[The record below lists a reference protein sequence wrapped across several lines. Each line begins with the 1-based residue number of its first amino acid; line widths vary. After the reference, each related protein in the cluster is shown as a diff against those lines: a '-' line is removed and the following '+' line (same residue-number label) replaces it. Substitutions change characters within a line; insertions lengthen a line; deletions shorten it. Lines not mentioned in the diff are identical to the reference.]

1 MQEPINQQ
9 KPKASPAT
17 VPASNTPRRLEIRF
31 PEELP
36 VSGQRQII
44 KDALSSHQVVIVCGE
59 TGSGKTTQLPKICL
73 DLGRGTIN
81 GGRLIGHTQPR
92 RIAATATAKRIA
104 QELGTPIGQDVGY
117 QVRFAD
123 KTSQGASIKLMTD
136 GILLAETQRDPQL
149 RAYDTLIIDEAH
161 ERSLNIDFLLGYLRQ
176 LLPKRPDLKLII
188 TSATIDAKRFSD
200 HFTLNGKSAPVIEV
214 SGRLFPVEQR
224 YEPLE
229 PDAKPDGKKESK
241 EAKEIPDAVAEAI
254 ANVWREGA
262 AGAGDVLVFLPG
274 EREIRDCAEV
284 LRKDHALQQR
294 FHPEILS
301 LFARQS
307 VPEQERVF
315 NPGNGRRIILTTNV
329 AETSLTV
336 PNIRYVV
343 DSGLARVKR
352 YSYRNKVEQLQIEP
366 ISQAAA
372 NQRAGRCGRVSD
384 GICIRLY
391 SEQDYLSRPKF
402 TDPEILRSSLAAV
415 LLRMSSLRLPRIQ
428 EFPFIDK
435 PLGRAIADGV
445 QLLDELGAIV
455 YDEAA
460 AGHDKDMSSSF
471 KLTPT
476 GKQLAD
482 LPLDP
487 RIGRML
493 LAAKEQNALREV
505 TIIASALA
513 TQDPRDRPMDQAAA
527 ADQAHLQF
535 ADERSEF
542 LSFVKLWDWYQ
553 AALQH
558 KHSNRQLENLCRS
571 KFLSPRR
578 LREWRD
584 VHGQLHT
591 MLGEKGWKE
600 NPSAATYE
608 QVHLSLLTG
617 LLGYVA
623 KKEEDE
629 KSQER
634 GSKTG
639 GYIGARGIRPFIW
652 PGSTIGKKA
661 GAWILAGELQETNR
675 MYARTIAKI
684 EPQWVEKVA
693 AHRLIKSLSDPFWDS
708 RQGEVMAFERGTLYG
723 LPIYHGRRVR
733 YESHNPEEARE
744 LFIKQALVQE
754 EMFGRMDTPALM
766 RETEADARKK
776 YPGSFEFFW
785 HNRKLIKEI
794 EALEHR
800 SRRPDVLVDDD
811 LLFAFY
817 DSRIPKEVLSREGMK
832 AWLKKSSRGEG
843 GDEEAA
849 DHLLRLAKADLMRHE
864 AAGITVDRYPKKMM
878 VGGSELTLA
887 YHFEPGNP
895 KDGVTLVVPLT
906 LLNQVDGRRCEW
918 LVPGMCEEKIQLLLK
933 SLPQK
938 LRRHCVPLPE
948 YAKSFL
954 ERMLAEKQFGVGD
967 FLDSLITDIR
977 KERGL
982 EIKRT
987 DFRPESLPLHSTMNF
1002 RLVDEHGR
1010 QLELER
1016 NLSRLRAEHGET
1028 ARSAFQAI
1036 AQQAVQEE
1044 LAADSPANNSH
1055 TAPKT
1060 SQSGNA
1066 SPVKN
1071 VEQGGY
1077 RSWDFGELPETLEI
1091 QKGNRTLFGYPALV
1105 DRTETCDLEVFD
1117 DLLEA
1122 RKHHWLGLRR
1132 LFALSNK
1139 DTIKALQKQLPGIR
1153 ELGLLFINVGSVDSL
1168 IEQILNLALERAF
1181 MNDPLPV
1188 NADEFSERLQA
1199 GKPRLALIAQE
1210 IAKHA
1215 LAALQAHADLLKKLA
1230 QAKAASATAYADI
1243 QNQIQGLISTRFVS
1257 DAPYGQL
1264 VHFPRYLKAIA
1275 MRIDKLRA
1283 NPSRDAQCQKDWE
1296 SVARP
1301 WQKLVQASRGSSAYA
1316 MSEDQALADFRW
1328 QLEELRVALYAQEL
1342 KTPTPMSLKRL
1353 EKVLASLR

>member
-9 KPKASPAT
+9 KPKASPVT

-123 KTSQGASIKLMTD
+123 KNSQGASIKLMTD

-200 HFTLNGKSAPVIEV
+200 HFTLQGKSAPVIEV

-229 PDAKPDGKKESK
+229 PDVKPDGKKESK

-254 ANVWREGA
+254 AKVWREGTS
-262 AGAGDVLVFLPG
+262 GAGDVLVFLPG
-274 EREIRDCAEV
+274 EREIRDCAEA
-284 LRKDHALQQR
+284 LRKDHVLQQR

-307 VPEQERVF
+307 VAEQERVF

-391 SEQDYLSRPKF
+391 SEQDYLNRPKF

-415 LLRMSSLRLPRIQ
+415 LLRMTSLRLPRIQ

-445 QLLDELGAIV
+445 QLLDELGAIT

-460 AGHDKDMSSSF
+460 AGDEKDINNSF
-471 KLTPT
+471 KLTPI

-493 LAAKEQNALREV
+493 LAAKEQIALREV

-553 AALQH
+553 DALKH

-608 QVHLSLLTG
+608 QIHLSLLTG

-744 LFIKQALVQE
+744 LFISQALVQE

-785 HNRKLIKEI
+785 HNRRLIKEI

-817 DSRIPKEVLSREGMK
+817 DSRIPKDVLSRESMK
-832 AWLKKSSRGEG
+832 AWLKKASKGE
-843 GDEEAA
+843 DAKQESA
-849 DHLLRLAKADLMRHE
+849 DSLLRLAKADLMRHE
-864 AAGITVDRYPKKMM
+864 AAGITVDRYPKKMI
-878 VGGSELTLA
+878 VGGTELSLT
-887 YHFEPGNP
+887 YHFEPGSP

-906 LLNQVDGRRCEW
+906 LLNQVDGRRCDW
-918 LVPGMCEEKIQLLLK
+918 LVPGMCEEKIHLLLK

-954 ERMLAEKQFGVGD
+954 ERALAEKQFGVGD

-987 DFRPESLPLHSTMNF
+987 DFRPEALPLHSSMNF

-1016 NLSRLRAEHGET
+1016 NLSRLRAEYGET
-1028 ARSAFQAI
+1028 ARTAFQAI

-1044 LAADSPANNSH
+1044 LATEAPASASNSPGKANQSANSV
-1055 TAPKT
+1055 
-1060 SQSGNA
+1060 S
-1066 SPVKN
+1066 VKN

-1105 DRTETCDLEVFD
+1105 DRTESCDLEVFD

-1122 RKHHWLGLRR
+1122 RKYHWQGLRR

-1139 DTIKALQKQLPGIR
+1139 DTLKALQKQLPGTR
-1153 ELGLLFINVGSVDSL
+1153 EIGLLFINVGSVDAL

-1188 NADEFSERLQA
+1188 NAEQFAERLQA

-1210 IAKHA
+1210 ISKHA
-1215 LAALQAHADLLKKLA
+1215 LAALQAHADLQKKLA
-1230 QAKAASATAYADI
+1230 QAKAASATAYTDI
-1243 QNQIQGLISTRFVS
+1243 QTQVQGLIFPKFVA
-1257 DAPYGQL
+1257 DTPYGQL

-1301 WQKLVQASRGSSAYA
+1301 WQKLVQGSRGSANYA
-1316 MSEDQALADFRW
+1316 MAEDQALSDFRW

>member
-1 MQEPINQQ
+1 VQEPINQQ
-9 KPKASPAT
+9 KPKAMPKP
-17 VPASNTPRRLEIRF
+17 VPASNTSRRLEIRF

-36 VSGQRQII
+36 VSSQRQII
-44 KDALSSHQVVIVCGE
+44 KDALQNHQVVIVCGE

-81 GGRLIGHTQPR
+81 GGKLIGHTQPR

-104 QELGTPIGQDVGY
+104 QELGSPLGQDVGY

-123 KTSQGASIKLMTD
+123 KTSHTASIKLMTD
-136 GILLAETQRDPQL
+136 GILLAETQRDPHL
-149 RAYDTLIIDEAH
+149 KAYDTLIIDEAH

-188 TSATIDAKRFSD
+188 TSATIDAQRFSD
-200 HFTLNGKSAPVIEV
+200 HFTINGKVAPVIEV

-224 YEPLE
+224 YSPLE
-229 PDAKPDGKKESK
+229 ADAKPDGKKESK
-241 EAKEIPDAVAEAI
+241 AAKEIPDAVVEEI
-254 ANVWREGA
+254 TNVWREGT
-262 AGAGDVLVFLPG
+262 AGTGDVLVFLPG
-274 EREIRDCAEV
+274 EREIRDCAEA
-284 LRKDHALQQR
+284 LRKDHVLQQR
-294 FHPEILS
+294 FHPEVLS

-307 VPEQERVF
+307 VAEQERVF
-315 NPGNGRRIILTTNV
+315 SPGNGRRIILTTNV

-336 PNIRYVV
+336 PNIRYVI

-391 SEQDYLSRPKF
+391 SELDYQSRPKF

-415 LLRMSSLRLPRIQ
+415 LLRMSSLHLPKISH
-428 EFPFIDK
+428 FPFIDK

-445 QLLDELGAIV
+445 QLLDELGAIEF
-455 YDEAA
+455 DESDVTD
-460 AGHDKDMSSSF
+460 GKDNNSF
-471 KLTPT
+471 KLTAI

-493 LAAKEQNALREV
+493 LAAKEQNTLKEV
-505 TIIASALA
+505 TIIACALA
-513 TQDPRDRPMDQAAA
+513 TQDPRERPMDQGAA

-553 AALQH
+553 DALKH

-584 VHGQLHT
+584 VYVQLHS
-591 MLGEKGWKE
+591 MLSEKGWEE
-600 NPSAATYE
+600 NALPATYE

-629 KSQER
+629 KSQDR
-634 GSKTG
+634 NSKTG

-693 AHRLIKSLSDPFWDS
+693 AHRLIKSLSDPFWDN

-733 YESHNPEEARE
+733 YEPHNPEEARN
-744 LFIKQALVQE
+744 LFISQALVQE
-754 EMFGRMDTPALM
+754 EMFGRMDTPALY
-766 RETEADARKK
+766 RETEADGKKK
-776 YPGSFEFFW
+776 YPGFFEFFW
-785 HNRKLIKEI
+785 YNCRLIKEI

-817 DSRIPKEVLSREGMK
+817 ESRIPKGICNREDLK
-832 AWLKKSSRGEG
+832 ALLKKEV
-843 GDEEAA
+843 DL
-849 DHLLRLAKADLMRHE
+849 DQQLRLEKADLMRHE

-878 VGGSELTLA
+878 VGGAELSLT
-887 YHFEPGNP
+887 YHFEPGSP

-906 LLNQVDGRRCEW
+906 QLNQVDGRRCEW
-918 LVPGMCEEKIQLLLK
+918 LVPGMCEEKVLLLLK

-938 LRRHCVPLPE
+938 LRRHCVPLPD

-954 ERMLAEKQFGVGD
+954 ERKLEEKQFGVGD
-967 FLDSLITDIR
+967 FLDSLISDIR

-987 DFRPESLPLHSTMNF
+987 DFRPESLPLHSVMNF
-1002 RLVDEHGR
+1002 RLIDEHGR
-1010 QLELER
+1010 QLEVER
-1016 NLSRLRAEHGET
+1016 NLVRLRSEFGET

-1036 AQQAVQEE
+1036 AQETAQAELGVVTLTRTTNTDAQLRSVQ
-1044 LAADSPANNSH
+1044 
-1055 TAPKT
+1055 
-1060 SQSGNA
+1060 
-1066 SPVKN
+1066 
-1071 VEQGGY
+1071 QGGY
-1077 RSWDFGELPETLEI
+1077 RAWEFGELPETLEI
-1091 QKGNRTLFGYPALV
+1091 QKGNKTLFGYPALV
-1105 DRTETCDLEVFD
+1105 DRGDYCDLEVFD

-1122 RKHHWLGLRR
+1122 RKQHLLGLRR
-1132 LFALSNK
+1132 LFVLSNK
-1139 DTIKALQKQLPGIR
+1139 DTLKALQKQLPGIR
-1153 ELGLLFINVGSVDSL
+1153 ELGLLFINVGSVEGL

-1181 MNDPLPV
+1181 MTEPLPV
-1188 NADEFSERLQA
+1188 NAEQFTERLHA
-1199 GKPRLALIAQE
+1199 GKPRVALIAQE
-1210 IAKHA
+1210 IARHA
-1215 LAALQAHADLLKKLA
+1215 LNALQAHADLQKKMA
-1230 QAKAASATAYADI
+1230 SAKAASLTAYADM
-1243 QNQIQGLISTRFVS
+1243 QAQMQALIFPKFVA
-1257 DAPYGQL
+1257 DIPYGQM
-1264 VHFPRYLKAIA
+1264 VHLPRYLKAIA
-1275 MRIDKLRA
+1275 MRIDKLRS

-1301 WQKLVQASRGSSAYA
+1301 WQKLLQGSKGSTSYA
-1316 MSEDQALADFRW
+1316 MNEDQSLQDFRW

-1342 KTPTPMSLKRL
+1342 KTPSPMSLKRL

>member
-9 KPKASPAT
+9 KPKPIT
-17 VPASNTPRRLEIRF
+17 KPVPASNTGRRLDIRF

-36 VSGQRQII
+36 VSGQRQLI
-44 KDALSSHQVVIVCGE
+44 KDALRSHQVVIVCGE

-81 GGRLIGHTQPR
+81 GGKLIGHTQPR

-104 QELGTPIGQDVGY
+104 QELGSPIGQDVGY

-123 KTSQGASIKLMTD
+123 KTSLTASIKLMTD

-149 RAYDTLIIDEAH
+149 KAYDTLIIDEAH

-188 TSATIDAKRFSD
+188 TSATIDAQRFAE
-200 HFTLNGKSAPVIEV
+200 HFAMNGKVAPVIEV

-224 YEPLE
+224 YSPLE
-229 PDAKPDGKKESK
+229 PDTKPDGKKESK
-241 EAKEIPDAVAEAI
+241 TAKEIPDAVAEEI
-254 ANVWREGA
+254 AKVWREGTS
-262 AGAGDVLVFLPG
+262 GAGDVLVFLPG
-274 EREIRDCAEV
+274 EREIRDCAEA
-284 LRKDHALQQR
+284 LRKDHVLQQR
-294 FHPEILS
+294 FHPEVLS

-307 VPEQERVF
+307 VAEQERVF
-315 NPGNGRRIILTTNV
+315 SPGNGRRIILTTNV

-336 PNIRYVV
+336 PNIRYVI

-384 GICIRLY
+384 GICVRLY
-391 SEQDYLSRPKF
+391 SEQDYQSRPKF

-415 LLRMSSLRLPRIQ
+415 LLRMSSLRLSKIQ
-428 EFPFIDK
+428 HFPFIDK

-445 QLLDELGAIV
+445 QLLDELGAIEF
-455 YDEAA
+455 DEAQ
-460 AGHDKDMSSSF
+460 AGDGKDINNSF
-471 KLTPT
+471 KLTQI

-493 LAAKEQNALREV
+493 LAAKEQNALKEV

-513 TQDPRDRPMDQAAA
+513 TQDPRERPMDQGAA

-542 LSFVKLWDWYQ
+542 LSFVKLWNWYQ
-553 AALQH
+553 DALQH

-600 NPSAATYE
+600 NASPATYE

-629 KSQER
+629 KSQDR
-634 GSKTG
+634 NSKTG
-639 GYIGARGIRPFIW
+639 GYVGARGIRPFIW
-652 PGSTIGKKA
+652 PGSTIGKKG
-661 GAWILAGELQETNR
+661 GAWILAGELQETSR

-693 AHRLIKSLSDPFWDS
+693 GHRLIKSLSDPFWDN
-708 RQGEVMAFERGTLYG
+708 RQGEVLVFERGTLYG

-733 YESHNPEEARE
+733 YEPHNPEEARE
-744 LFIKQALVQE
+744 LFIRQALVQE
-754 EMFGRMDTPALM
+754 EMFGRMDTPALQ
-766 RETEADARKK
+766 RETEADAKKK
-776 YPGSFEFFW
+776 YSGTFGFFW
-785 HNRKLIKEI
+785 HNRRLIKEI

-817 DSRIPKEVLSREGMK
+817 ESRIPKGVCNREGLK
-832 AWLKKSSRGEG
+832 AHLKKTP
-843 GDEEAA
+843 DLDAQ
-849 DHLLRLAKADLMRHE
+849 LRLEKADLMRHE
-864 AAGITVDRYPKKMM
+864 AAGITVDRYPKLMK
-878 VGGSELTLA
+878 VGGAELNLT
-887 YHFEPGNP
+887 YHFEPGSP
-895 KDGVTLVVPLT
+895 KDGVTLVVPLAQ
-906 LLNQVDGRRCEW
+906 LNQVDGRRCEW
-918 LVPGMCEEKIQLLLK
+918 LVPGMCEEKILLLLK
-933 SLPQK
+933 TLPQK
-938 LRRHCVPLPE
+938 LRRHCVPLPD
-948 YAKSFL
+948 YAKSYL
-954 ERMLAEKQFGVGD
+954 ERKLDSNQFGVGD
-967 FLDSLITDIR
+967 FLDSLIEDIR

-987 DFRPESLPLHSTMNF
+987 DFRLEALPLHSSMNF
-1002 RLVDEHGR
+1002 RLIDEHGR
-1010 QLELER
+1010 QLEVER
-1016 NLSRLRAEHGET
+1016 NLTRLRSEYGQT
-1028 ARSAFQAI
+1028 ARDAFQAV
-1036 AQQAVQEE
+1036 AQEVAQAE
-1044 LAADSPANNSH
+1044 LGIEPSRQAITKSNS
-1055 TAPKT
+1055 AGK
-1060 SQSGNA
+1060 SDQARQVEQSG
-1066 SPVKN
+1066 
-1071 VEQGGY
+1071 Y
-1077 RSWDFGELPETLEI
+1077 RTWEFGELPETLEI
-1091 QKGNRTLFGYPALV
+1091 QKGNKTLFGYPALI
-1105 DRTETCDLEVFD
+1105 DRGDYCDLEVFD

-1122 RKHHWLGLRR
+1122 RKQHAHGLRR
-1132 LFALSNK
+1132 LFALGNK
-1139 DTIKALQKQLPGIR
+1139 DTLKALQKQLPGIR
-1153 ELGLLFINVGSVDSL
+1153 ELGLLFINVGSVESL
-1168 IEQILNLALERAF
+1168 IDQILNLSIERAF
-1181 MNDPLPV
+1181 LNEPLPN
-1188 NADEFSERLQA
+1188 NAEQFTERMQA

-1210 IAKHA
+1210 ISRHA
-1215 LAALQAHADLLKKLA
+1215 LAALQAYADLQKKMA
-1230 QAKAASATAYADI
+1230 QAKAASPSAYADI
-1243 QNQIQGLISTRFVS
+1243 QSQVQGLIFPKFVA
-1257 DAPYGQL
+1257 DIPYAQL
-1264 VHFPRYLKAIA
+1264 VHLPRYLKAIA
-1275 MRIDKLRA
+1275 MRIDKMRS

-1301 WQKLVQASRGSSAYA
+1301 WQKLTQGSKGANYA
-1316 MSEDQALADFRW
+1316 MTDDQALIDFRW

>member
-1 MQEPINQQ
+1 MP
-9 KPKASPAT
+9 KP
-17 VPASNTPRRLEIRF
+17 VPASNTSRRLEIRF

-44 KDALSSHQVVIVCGE
+44 KDALQSHQVVIVCGE

-81 GGRLIGHTQPR
+81 GGKLIGHTQPR

-104 QELGTPIGQDVGY
+104 QELGSPIGQDVGY

-123 KTSQGASIKLMTD
+123 KTSHTASIKLMTD

-149 RAYDTLIIDEAH
+149 KAYDTLIIDEAH

-188 TSATIDAKRFSD
+188 TSATIDAQRFAE
-200 HFTLNGKSAPVIEV
+200 HFAINGKVAPVIEV

-224 YEPLE
+224 YSPLE

-241 EAKEIPDAVAEAI
+241 AAKEIPDAVTEEI
-254 ANVWREGA
+254 ANLWREGA

-274 EREIRDCAEV
+274 EREIRDCAEA
-284 LRKDHALQQR
+284 LRKDHVLQQR

-307 VPEQERVF
+307 VAEQERVF

-336 PNIRYVV
+336 PNIRYVI

-384 GICIRLY
+384 GTCIRLY
-391 SEQDYLSRPKF
+391 SELDYQGRPKF

-415 LLRMSSLRLPRIQ
+415 LLRMSSLRLPKIQ
-428 EFPFIDK
+428 HFPFIDK
-435 PLGRAIADGV
+435 PLGRAIVDGV
-445 QLLDELGAIV
+445 QLLDELGAIEF
-455 YDEAA
+455 DDSD
-460 AGHDKDMSSSF
+460 AGDGKDINNSF
-471 KLTPT
+471 KLTAI
-476 GKQLAD
+476 GKQLAE

-487 RIGRML
+487 RIGRIL
-493 LAAKEQNALREV
+493 LSAKEQNALKEV

-542 LSFVKLWDWYQ
+542 LSFVKLWNWYQ
-553 AALQH
+553 DALQH
-558 KHSNRQLENLCRS
+558 KHSNRQLENLCKS

-600 NPSAATYE
+600 NSLAATYE

-629 KSQER
+629 KSQDR
-634 GSKTG
+634 NSKTG
-639 GYIGARGIRPFIW
+639 GYVGARGIRPFIW

-684 EPQWVEKVA
+684 EPQWVEQVA
-693 AHRLIKSLSDPFWDS
+693 AHRLIKSLSDPFWDN
-708 RQGEVMAFERGTLYG
+708 RQGEVLAFERGTLYG

-733 YESHNPEEARE
+733 YEPHNPDEARE
-744 LFIKQALVQE
+744 LFIRQALVQE
-754 EMFGRMDTPALM
+754 ELFGRMDTPALQ
-766 RETEADARKK
+766 RETEADAKKK
-776 YPGSFEFFW
+776 YPGLFNFFW
-785 HNRKLIKEI
+785 HNRRLIKEI

-817 DSRIPKEVLSREGMK
+817 ESRIPKEIRSRDELK
-832 AWLKKSSRGEG
+832 SWLKKEVEL
-843 GDEEAA
+843 DNQ
-849 DHLLRLAKADLMRHE
+849 LRLEKADLMRHE
-864 AAGITVDRYPKKMM
+864 AAGITVDRYPKKIM
-878 VGGSELTLA
+878 VGGAELSLT
-887 YHFEPGNP
+887 YHFEPGSP

-906 LLNQVDGRRCEW
+906 QLNQVDGRRSEW
-918 LVPGMCEEKIQLLLK
+918 LVPGMCEEKVLLLLK

-938 LRRHCVPLPE
+938 LRRHCVPLPD

-954 ERMLAEKQFGVGD
+954 ERMLEEKQFGVGD
-967 FLDSLITDIR
+967 FLDSLIGDIR

-987 DFRPESLPLHSTMNF
+987 DFRPESLPLHSSMNF
-1002 RLVDEHGR
+1002 RLIDEHGR
-1010 QLELER
+1010 QLEVER
-1016 NLSRLRAEHGET
+1016 NLARLRSEYGET

-1036 AQQAVQEE
+1036 AQETAQVELGVE
-1044 LAADSPANNSH
+1044 LAPRLDGSKPAID
-1055 TAPKT
+1055 KT
-1060 SQSGNA
+1060 RQ
-1066 SPVKN
+1066 

-1077 RSWDFGELPETLEI
+1077 RTWEFGELPETLEI

-1105 DRTETCDLEVFD
+1105 DHGDYCDLEVFD

-1122 RKHHWLGLRR
+1122 RKQHQFGLRR
-1132 LFALSNK
+1132 LFALNNK
-1139 DTIKALQKQLPGIR
+1139 DTLKALQKQLPGIR
-1153 ELGLLFINVGSVDSL
+1153 ELGLLFINVGSVEGL

-1181 MNDPLPV
+1181 MIDPLPI
-1188 NADEFSERLQA
+1188 NPEQFAERLQA
-1199 GKPRLALIAQE
+1199 GKARFALIAQE
-1210 IAKHA
+1210 ISRHA
-1215 LAALQAHADLLKKLA
+1215 LNALQAHADLQKKIA
-1230 QAKAASATAYADI
+1230 QAKAASPSAYADI
-1243 QNQIQGLISTRFVS
+1243 QTQMQALIFPKFV
-1257 DAPYGQL
+1257 AEIPYGQL
-1264 VHFPRYLKAIA
+1264 VHVPRYLKAIA
-1275 MRIDKLRA
+1275 MRIDKLRT

-1301 WQKLVQASRGSSAYA
+1301 WQKLLQGNRGSASYA
-1316 MSEDQALADFRW
+1316 MTEDQALQDFRW

-1342 KTPTPMSLKRL
+1342 KTPSPMSLKRL

>member
-1 MQEPINQQ
+1 MP
-9 KPKASPAT
+9 KP
-17 VPASNTPRRLEIRF
+17 VPASNTSRRLEIRF

-44 KDALSSHQVVIVCGE
+44 KDALQNHQVVIVCGE

-81 GGRLIGHTQPR
+81 GGKLIGHTQPR

-104 QELGTPIGQDVGY
+104 QELGSPIGQDVGY

-123 KTSQGASIKLMTD
+123 KTSNTASIKLMTD

-149 RAYDTLIIDEAH
+149 KAYDTLIIDEAH

-188 TSATIDAKRFSD
+188 TSATIDAQRFAD
-200 HFTLNGKSAPVIEV
+200 HFAINGKVAPVIEV

-224 YEPLE
+224 YSPLE

-241 EAKEIPDAVAEAI
+241 AAKEIPDTVAEEI
-254 ANVWREGA
+254 ARVWLEGA
-262 AGAGDVLVFLPG
+262 SGAGDVLVFLPG
-274 EREIRDCAEV
+274 EREIRDCAEA
-284 LRKDHALQQR
+284 LRKDHVLQQR

-307 VPEQERVF
+307 VAEQERVF
-315 NPGNGRRIILTTNV
+315 SPGNGRRIILTTNV

-336 PNIRYVV
+336 PNIRYVI

-391 SEQDYLSRPKF
+391 SELDYQSRPKF

-415 LLRMSSLRLPRIQ
+415 LLRMTSLHLPKIQ
-428 EFPFIDK
+428 HFPFIDK
-435 PLGRAIADGV
+435 PLGRAITDGV
-445 QLLDELGAIV
+445 QLLDELGAIEF
-455 YDEAA
+455 DESDAID
-460 AGHDKDMSSSF
+460 GKDINNSF
-471 KLTPT
+471 KLTAI

-513 TQDPRDRPMDQAAA
+513 TQDPRERPIDQGAA
-527 ADQAHLQF
+527 ADQAQLQF

-553 AALQH
+553 DALRH
-558 KHSNRQLENLCRS
+558 KHSNRQLENLCRA

-584 VHGQLHT
+584 VHGQLHS
-591 MLGEKGWKE
+591 MLAEKGWKE
-600 NPSAATYE
+600 NGLAVSYE

-629 KSQER
+629 KSQDR
-634 GSKTG
+634 NSKTG

-661 GAWILAGELQETNR
+661 GAWILAGELQETSR

-693 AHRLIKSLSDPFWDS
+693 AHRLIKSLSDPFWDH
-708 RQGEVMAFERGTLYG
+708 RQGEVMVFERGTLYG

-733 YESHNPEEARE
+733 YEPHNAEEARE
-744 LFIKQALVQE
+744 LFIRQALVQE
-754 EMFGRMDTPALM
+754 EMFGRMDTLALY
-766 RETEADARKK
+766 RETEADAKK
-776 YPGSFEFFW
+776 QYPGLFGFFW
-785 HNRKLIKEI
+785 HNCRLIKEI

-817 DSRIPKEVLSREGMK
+817 ESRIPKEVCNREGLK
-832 AWLKKSSRGEG
+832 AWFKKEVELDSQ
-843 GDEEAA
+843 
-849 DHLLRLAKADLMRHE
+849 LRLEKADLMRHE

-878 VGGSELTLA
+878 VGGTELNLT
-887 YHFEPGNP
+887 YHFEPGSL

-906 LLNQVDGRRCEW
+906 QLNQVDGRRCEW
-918 LVPGMCEEKIQLLLK
+918 LVPGMCEEKVLLLLK

-938 LRRHCVPLPE
+938 LRRHCVPLPD

-954 ERMLAEKQFGVGD
+954 ERQLDEKQFGVGD
-967 FLDSLITDIR
+967 FLDSLMSDIR
-977 KERGL
+977 KERSL

-987 DFRPESLPLHSTMNF
+987 DFRPESLPLHSSMNF
-1002 RLVDEHGR
+1002 RLIDEHGR
-1010 QLELER
+1010 QLEVER
-1016 NLSRLRAEHGET
+1016 NLARLRAEYGET

-1036 AQQAVQEE
+1036 AQETAQAE
-1044 LAADSPANNSH
+1044 LGIDSP
-1055 TAPKT
+1055 K
-1060 SQSGNA
+1060 A
-1066 SPVKN
+1066 SATPSTERARS

-1077 RSWDFGELPETLEI
+1077 RSWEFGELPETLEI
-1091 QKGNRTLFGYPALV
+1091 QKGNKTLFGYPALV
-1105 DRTETCDLEVFD
+1105 DRGDYCDLEVFD

-1122 RKHHWLGLRR
+1122 RKQHYHGLRR
-1132 LFALSNK
+1132 LFSLNNK
-1139 DTIKALQKQLPGIR
+1139 DTLKALQKQLPGIR
-1153 ELGLLFINVGSVDSL
+1153 ELGLLFINIGSVEGL

-1181 MNDPLPV
+1181 MNEPLPV
-1188 NADEFSERLQA
+1188 NVEQFTERLQV

-1210 IAKHA
+1210 ISRHT
-1215 LAALQAHADLLKKLA
+1215 LNALQAHADLQKKMA
-1230 QAKAASATAYADI
+1230 SAKASSTTAYADM
-1243 QNQIQGLISTRFVS
+1243 QIQMQALIFPQFV
-1257 DAPYGQL
+1257 DQIPYGQL
-1264 VHFPRYLKAIA
+1264 VHLPRYLKAIA
-1275 MRIDKLRA
+1275 LRVDKLRS

-1301 WQKLVQASRGSSAYA
+1301 WQKLLQESKGSASYA
-1316 MSEDQALADFRW
+1316 MTEDQALQDFRW

>member
-1 MQEPINQQ
+1 M
-9 KPKASPAT
+9 AAA
-17 VPASNTPRRLEIRF
+17 VPASNTPRSLEIRF

-44 KDALSSHQVVIVCGE
+44 KDALATHQVVIVCGE

-104 QELGTPIGQDVGY
+104 QELGSPIGQDVGY
-117 QVRFAD
+117 QIRFAD
-123 KTSQGASIKLMTD
+123 KSSQTASIKLMTD
-136 GILLAETQRDPQL
+136 GILLAQTQRDPL
-149 RAYDTLIIDEAH
+149 LKEYDTLIIDEAH

-188 TSATIDAKRFSD
+188 TSATIDAKRFSE
-200 HFTLNGKSAPVIEV
+200 HFAIGGKQAPVIEV

-224 YEPLE
+224 YAPLE

-241 EAKEIPDAVAEAI
+241 EVLEIPEAVAQAI

-274 EREIRDCAEV
+274 EREIRDCAEA
-284 LRKDHALQQR
+284 LRKDPILQQR

-307 VPEQERVF
+307 VSEQERVF

-372 NQRAGRCGRVSD
+372 NQRAGRCGRVAD

-391 SEQDYLSRPKF
+391 SEQDYLGRPKF

-415 LLRMSSLRLPRIQ
+415 LLRMSSLRLPKIQ
-428 EFPFIDK
+428 DFPFIDK

-455 YDEAA
+455 YEDSEVGQDRDE
-460 AGHDKDMSSSF
+460 GKHF
-471 KLTPT
+471 KLTAI

-493 LAAKEQNALREV
+493 LAAKDQNALREV

-513 TQDPRDRPMDQAAA
+513 TQDPRERPMEQTAA

-553 AALQH
+553 DALKH
-558 KHSNRQLENLCRS
+558 KHSNRQLEAVCRS

-600 NPSAATYE
+600 NALAATYE

-693 AHRLIKSLSDPFWDS
+693 AHRLVKSLSDPFWDS

-733 YESHNPEEARE
+733 FESHNPDETRE
-744 LFIKQALVQE
+744 LFIKYALVQE
-754 EMFGRMDTPALM
+754 ELFGRMDSPALM
-766 RETEADARKK
+766 RETEASAKK
-776 YPGSFEFFW
+776 QYPGFFEFFW
-785 HNRKLIKEI
+785 HNRRLIKEI

-800 SRRPDVLVDDD
+800 SRRPDVLVDDE

-817 DSRIPKEVLSREGMK
+817 DSRIPKEVRSRESMK
-832 AWLKKSSRGEG
+832 AWLKRTNQSSSDNKPSPDLE
-843 GDEEAA
+843 
-849 DHLLRLAKADLMRHE
+849 LRLAKADLMRHE

-878 VGGSELTLA
+878 VGGGELALT
-887 YHFEPGNP
+887 YHFEPGSP
-895 KDGVTLVVPLT
+895 KDGVTLIIPLT

-918 LVPGMCEEKIQLLLK
+918 LVPGMCEEKVQLLLK

-954 ERMLAEKQFGVGD
+954 ERALEEKRFGVGD
-967 FLDSLITDIR
+967 FLDSLISDIR

-987 DFRPESLPLHSTMNF
+987 DFRPESLPLHLSMNF

-1016 NLSRLRAEHGET
+1016 NLARLRSEYGQT
-1028 ARSAFQAI
+1028 ARTAFQAI
-1036 AQQAVQEE
+1036 AQQAAQEE
-1044 LAADSPANNSH
+1044 LGVDIAPPKSHPSAN
-1055 TAPKT
+1055 KT
-1060 SQSGNA
+1060 TTSA
-1066 SPVKN
+1066 VRT

-1105 DRTETCDLEVFD
+1105 DRTEFCDLEVFD
-1117 DLLEA
+1117 DLVEA
-1122 RKHHWLGLRR
+1122 RKHHWQGLRR

-1139 DTIKALQKQLPGIR
+1139 DTLKALQKQLPGLR
-1153 ELGLLFINVGSVDSL
+1153 ELGLLFINVGSVESL

-1181 MNDPLPV
+1181 MIDPLPT
-1188 NADEFSERLQA
+1188 NAEQFAERLQA

-1210 IAKHA
+1210 LAKHT
-1215 LAALQAHADLLKKLA
+1215 LASLQAYADLQKKLA
-1230 QAKAASATAYADI
+1230 QAKAASPNAFVDIQSQVQGLVFPKMVADI
-1243 QNQIQGLISTRFVS
+1243 
-1257 DAPYGQL
+1257 PYEQL
-1264 VHFPRYLKAIA
+1264 VHVPRYLKAIA
-1275 MRIDKLRA
+1275 LRIDKLRA

-1301 WQKLVQASRGSSAYA
+1301 WQKLIGGNRGSAAYA
-1316 MSEDQALADFRW
+1316 IEQDQALMDFRW

-1342 KTPTPMSLKRL
+1342 KTPSPMSLKRL
-1353 EKVLASLR
+1353 EKILASLR

>member
-9 KPKASPAT
+9 KPKAISKP
-17 VPASNTPRRLEIRF
+17 VSASNTPRKLDIRF

-36 VSGQRQII
+36 VSGQRQLI
-44 KDALSSHQVVIVCGE
+44 KDALQNHQVVIVCGE

-81 GGRLIGHTQPR
+81 GGKLIGHTQPR

-104 QELGTPIGQDVGY
+104 QELGSPIGQDVGY

-123 KTSQGASIKLMTD
+123 KTSNTASIKLMTD

-188 TSATIDAKRFSD
+188 TSATIDAQRFAE
-200 HFTLNGKSAPVIEV
+200 HFAINGKVAPVIEV

-224 YEPLE
+224 YAPLE

-241 EAKEIPDAVAEAI
+241 TAKEIPDAVVEAI
-254 ANVWREGA
+254 TSLWREGA

-274 EREIRDCAEV
+274 EREIRDCAEA
-284 LRKDHALQQR
+284 LRKDPLLQQR
-294 FHPEILS
+294 FHPEVLS

-307 VPEQERVF
+307 IAEQERVF
-315 NPGNGRRIILTTNV
+315 SPGNGRRIILTTNV

-336 PNIRYVV
+336 PNIRYVI

-384 GICIRLY
+384 GICVRLY
-391 SEQDYLSRPKF
+391 SEQDYQGRPKF

-415 LLRMSSLRLPRIQ
+415 LLRMSSLRLPKIQ
-428 EFPFIDK
+428 HFPFIDK

-445 QLLDELGAIV
+445 QLLDELGAIDV
-455 YDEAA
+455 DES
-460 AGHDKDMSSSF
+460 GVDGKDTHNNF
-471 KLTPT
+471 KLTSI

-493 LAAKEQNALREV
+493 LAAKEHNALKEV

-513 TQDPRDRPMDQAAA
+513 TQDPRDRPMDQATA

-542 LSFVKLWDWYQ
+542 LSFVKLWNWYQ
-553 AALQH
+553 DALQH
-558 KHSNRQLENLCRS
+558 KHSNRQLENLCKS

-600 NPSAATYE
+600 NGLAATYE

-629 KSQER
+629 KTQDR
-634 GSKTG
+634 NSKTG
-639 GYIGARGIRPFIW
+639 GYVGARGIRPFIW

-684 EPQWVEKVA
+684 EPQWVERVA
-693 AHRLIKSLSDPFWDS
+693 AHRLIKSLSDPFWDN

-723 LPIYHGRRVR
+723 LPIYHGRRVG
-733 YESHNPEEARE
+733 YEPQNPEEARE
-744 LFIKQALVQE
+744 LFIRQALVQE
-754 EMFGRMDTPALM
+754 EMFGRMDTPALQ
-766 RETEADARKK
+766 RETEADAKKK
-776 YPGSFEFFW
+776 YSSTFGFFW
-785 HNRKLIKEI
+785 HNRRLIKEI

-800 SRRPDVLVDDD
+800 SRRPDVLVDDE

-817 DSRIPKEVLSREGMK
+817 ESRLPKSVCSREGLQV
-832 AWLKKSSRGEG
+832 WLSKDQELDSQ
-843 GDEEAA
+843 
-849 DHLLRLAKADLMRHE
+849 LRLEKADLMRHE
-864 AAGITVDRYPKKMM
+864 AAGITVDRYPKTML
-878 VGGSELTLA
+878 VGGAQLSLT
-887 YHFEPGNP
+887 YHFEPGSP

-906 LLNQVDGRRCEW
+906 QLNQVDGRRCEW
-918 LVPGMCEEKIQLLLK
+918 LVPGMCEEKVLLLLK

-938 LRRHCVPLPE
+938 LRRHCVPLPD

-954 ERMLAEKQFGVGD
+954 ERRMEEKQFGVGD
-967 FLDSLITDIR
+967 FLDSLIGDIR

-987 DFRPESLPLHSTMNF
+987 DFRPESLPLHSSMNF
-1002 RLVDEHGR
+1002 RLIDEHGR
-1010 QLELER
+1010 QLEVER
-1016 NLSRLRAEHGET
+1016 NLARLRSVYGQT
-1028 ARSAFQAI
+1028 ARTAFQAI
-1036 AQQAVQEE
+1036 AQETAQAE
-1044 LAADSPANNSH
+1044 LGIELFEGKKVASNANAGEGAA
-1055 TAPKT
+1055 TRKI
-1060 SQSGNA
+1060 
-1066 SPVKN
+1066 
-1071 VEQGGY
+1071 EQGGY
-1077 RSWDFGELPETLEI
+1077 LSWEFGELPETLEI
-1091 QKGNRTLFGYPALV
+1091 QKGNKTLFGYPALV
-1105 DRTETCDLEVFD
+1105 DRVDFCDLEVFD
-1117 DLLEA
+1117 DLEEA
-1122 RKHHWLGLRR
+1122 RKQHFLGLRR

-1139 DTIKALQKQLPGIR
+1139 DTLKALQKQLPGIR
-1153 ELGLLFINVGSVDSL
+1153 ELGLLFINVGSVEGL
-1168 IEQILNLALERAF
+1168 IEQILHLALERAF
-1181 MNDPLPV
+1181 MIEPLPA
-1188 NADEFSERLQA
+1188 NAEQFVERLQS

-1210 IAKHA
+1210 VSRHA
-1215 LAALQAHADLLKKLA
+1215 LNALQAYADLQKKVA
-1230 QAKAASATAYADI
+1230 SAKAVSPSAYADI
-1243 QNQIQGLISTRFVS
+1243 QTQMQGLIFSKFV
-1257 DAPYGQL
+1257 AEIPYAQL
-1264 VHFPRYLKAIA
+1264 VHLPRYLKAIA
-1275 MRIDKLRA
+1275 MRIDKLRS
-1283 NPSRDAQCQKDWE
+1283 NPSRDVQCQKDWE

-1301 WQKLVQASRGSSAYA
+1301 WQKLMQGSKGAPSYG
-1316 MSEDQALADFRW
+1316 MSEDQALRDFRW

>member
-1 MQEPINQQ
+1 MNQQ
-9 KPKASPAT
+9 KPKASPVS
-17 VPASNTPRRLEIRF
+17 VPASNTSRRLEIRF

-104 QELGTPIGQDVGY
+104 QELGAPIGHDVGY

-136 GILLAETQRDPQL
+136 GILLAETQRDPQV

-200 HFTLNGKSAPVIEV
+200 HFSLNGKSAPVIEV

-229 PDAKPDGKKESK
+229 PDTKPDGKKESK

-254 ANVWREGA
+254 SKVWREGA
-262 AGAGDVLVFLPG
+262 SGAGDALVFLPG

-284 LRKDHALQQR
+284 LRKDHVLQQR

-307 VPEQERVF
+307 VAEQERVF

-391 SEQDYLSRPKF
+391 SEQDYLNRPKF

-455 YDEAA
+455 YDDSSND
-460 AGHDKDMSSSF
+460 GDKDINNSF

-487 RIGRML
+487 RIGRIL
-493 LAAKEQNALREV
+493 LAAKGQNALREV

-553 AALQH
+553 DALKH

-634 GSKTG
+634 GSKIG

-684 EPQWVEKVA
+684 EPSWVEKVA
-693 AHRLIKSLSDPFWDS
+693 AHRLIKSLSEPFWDS

-733 YESHNPEEARE
+733 YEPHNPEDARSI
-744 LFIKQALVQE
+744 FITQALVQE

-785 HNRKLIKEI
+785 HNRRLIKEI

-817 DSRIPKEVLSREGMK
+817 DSRIPKDVLSREGMN
-832 AWLKKSSRGEG
+832 AWLKKASRGEG
-843 GDEEAA
+843 ANQDAPDA
-849 DHLLRLAKADLMRHE
+849 LLRLAKADLMRHE
-864 AAGITVDRYPKKMM
+864 AAGITVDRYPKKMI
-878 VGGSELTLA
+878 VGGTELSLT
-887 YHFEPGNP
+887 YHFEPGSP

-918 LVPGMCEEKIQLLLK
+918 LVPGMCEEKIHLLLK

-967 FLDSLITDIR
+967 FLDGLITDIR

-982 EIKRT
+982 EIKRS
-987 DFRPESLPLHSTMNF
+987 DFRPESLPLHSSMNF

-1016 NLSRLRAEHGET
+1016 NLSRLRAEYGET
-1028 ARSAFQAI
+1028 ARTAFQAI

-1044 LAADSPANNSH
+1044 LGAEVVVSAQNTGAKTNQAA
-1055 TAPKT
+1055 
-1060 SQSGNA
+1060 NA
-1066 SPVKN
+1066 SAIKN

-1077 RSWDFGELPETLEI
+1077 RTWDFGELPETLEI

-1105 DRTETCDLEVFD
+1105 DRTESCDLEVFD

-1132 LFALSNK
+1132 LFSLSNK
-1139 DTIKALQKQLPGIR
+1139 DTLKALQKQLPGIR
-1153 ELGLLFINVGSVDSL
+1153 ELGLLFINVGSVDGL
-1168 IEQILNLALERAF
+1168 IEQILNLAVERAF

-1188 NADEFSERLQA
+1188 SAEQFAERLQA

-1210 IAKHA
+1210 ISKHA
-1215 LAALQAHADLLKKLA
+1215 LAALQAHADLQKKLA
-1230 QAKAASATAYADI
+1230 QAKAASASAYTDI
-1243 QNQIQGLISTRFVS
+1243 QTQAQGLIFPKFVS
-1257 DAPYGQL
+1257 DTPYGQL

-1301 WQKLVQASRGSSAYA
+1301 WQKLVQGSRGSANYA
-1316 MSEDQALADFRW
+1316 MAEDQALTDFRW

-1353 EKVLASLR
+1353 EKILASLR

>member
-1 MQEPINQQ
+1 MP
-9 KPKASPAT
+9 KP
-17 VPASNTPRRLEIRF
+17 VPASNTSRRLEIRF

-44 KDALSSHQVVIVCGE
+44 QDALQNNQVVIVCGE

-81 GGRLIGHTQPR
+81 GGKLIGHTQPR

-104 QELGTPIGQDVGY
+104 QELGSPIGQDVGY

-123 KTSQGASIKLMTD
+123 KTSHTASIKLMTD

-149 RAYDTLIIDEAH
+149 KAYDTLIIDEAH

-188 TSATIDAKRFSD
+188 TSATIDAQRFAE
-200 HFTLNGKSAPVIEV
+200 HFAINGKVAPVIEV

-224 YEPLE
+224 YSPLE
-229 PDAKPDGKKESK
+229 PDAKPDGKRESK
-241 EAKEIPDAVAEAI
+241 AAKEIPDAVAEEI

-262 AGAGDVLVFLPG
+262 LGAGDVLVFLPG
-274 EREIRDCAEV
+274 EREIRDCAET
-284 LRKDHALQQR
+284 LRKDHVLQQR

-307 VPEQERVF
+307 VAEQERVF
-315 NPGNGRRIILTTNV
+315 SPGNGRRIILTTNV

-336 PNIRYVV
+336 PNIRYVI

-391 SEQDYLSRPKF
+391 SELDYQSRPKF

-415 LLRMSSLRLPRIQ
+415 LLRMSSLRLPKIQ
-428 EFPFIDK
+428 HFPFIDK

-445 QLLDELGAIV
+445 QLLDELGAIEF
-455 YDEAA
+455 DEA
-460 AGHDKDMSSSF
+460 DVSDSKDINNSF
-471 KLTPT
+471 KLTAI

-493 LAAKEQNALREV
+493 LAAKEQNALKEV

-513 TQDPRDRPMDQAAA
+513 TQDPRERPMDQGAA

-553 AALQH
+553 DALQH

-584 VHGQLHT
+584 VYGQLHT

-600 NPSAATYE
+600 NGLAATYE

-629 KSQER
+629 KSQDR
-634 GSKTG
+634 NSKTG
-639 GYIGARGIRPFIW
+639 GYVGARGIRPFIW

-661 GAWILAGELQETNR
+661 GAWILAGELQETTR

-733 YESHNPEEARE
+733 YEPYNPEEARQ
-744 LFIKQALVQE
+744 LFISQALVQE
-754 EMFGRMDTPALM
+754 EMFGRMDTPALY
-766 RETEADARKK
+766 RETEADAKKK
-776 YPGSFEFFW
+776 YPGIFGFFW
-785 HNRKLIKEI
+785 HNCRLIKEI

-817 DSRIPKEVLSREGMK
+817 ESRIPKEVCNREGLK
-832 AWLKKSSRGEG
+832 AWFKKEPDLDSQ
-843 GDEEAA
+843 
-849 DHLLRLAKADLMRHE
+849 LRLEKADLMRHE

-878 VGGSELTLA
+878 VGGAELNLN
-887 YHFEPGNP
+887 YHFEPGSP

-906 LLNQVDGRRCEW
+906 QLNQVDGRRCEW
-918 LVPGMCEEKIQLLLK
+918 LVPGMCEEKVLLLLK

-938 LRRHCVPLPE
+938 LRRHCVPLPD

-954 ERMLAEKQFGVGD
+954 ERKLEEKQFGVGD
-967 FLDSLITDIR
+967 FLDVLISDIR

-987 DFRPESLPLHSTMNF
+987 DFRPESLPLHSSMNF
-1002 RLVDEHGR
+1002 RLIDEHGR
-1010 QLELER
+1010 QLEVER
-1016 NLSRLRAEHGET
+1016 NLARLRSEYGET

-1036 AQQAVQEE
+1036 AQDAAQTELGVEPIKLAGVQSAKQAR
-1044 LAADSPANNSH
+1044 A
-1055 TAPKT
+1055 
-1060 SQSGNA
+1060 
-1066 SPVKN
+1066 

-1077 RSWDFGELPETLEI
+1077 RSWEFGELPETLEI
-1091 QKGNRTLFGYPALV
+1091 QKGNKTLFGYPALV
-1105 DRTETCDLEVFD
+1105 DRTDYCDLEVFD

-1122 RKHHWLGLRR
+1122 RKQHHLGLRR

-1139 DTIKALQKQLPGIR
+1139 DTLKALQKQLPGIR
-1153 ELGLLFINVGSVDSL
+1153 ELGLLFINVGSVDVL
-1168 IEQILNLALERAF
+1168 VDQVLNLAIERAF
-1181 MNDPLPV
+1181 MAEPLPT
-1188 NADEFSERLQA
+1188 NLS
-1199 GKPRLALIAQE
+1199 LIH
-1210 IAKHA
+1210 I
-1215 LAALQAHADLLKKLA
+1215 
-1230 QAKAASATAYADI
+1230 
-1243 QNQIQGLISTRFVS
+1243 
-1257 DAPYGQL
+1257 
-1264 VHFPRYLKAIA
+1264 
-1275 MRIDKLRA
+1275 
-1283 NPSRDAQCQKDWE
+1283 
-1296 SVARP
+1296 
-1301 WQKLVQASRGSSAYA
+1301 
-1316 MSEDQALADFRW
+1316 
-1328 QLEELRVALYAQEL
+1328 
-1342 KTPTPMSLKRL
+1342 
-1353 EKVLASLR
+1353 

>member
-9 KPKASPAT
+9 KPKPISKP
-17 VPASNTPRRLEIRF
+17 VPASNTGRRLEIRF

-36 VSGQRQII
+36 VSGQRQLI
-44 KDALSSHQVVIVCGE
+44 KDALQSHQVVIVCGE

-81 GGRLIGHTQPR
+81 GGKLIGHTQPR

-104 QELGTPIGQDVGY
+104 QELGSPIGQDVGY

-123 KTSQGASIKLMTD
+123 KTSHTASVKLMTD

-149 RAYDTLIIDEAH
+149 KAYDTLIIDEAH

-188 TSATIDAKRFSD
+188 TSATIDAQRFAE
-200 HFTLNGKSAPVIEV
+200 HFAINGKVAPVIEV

-224 YEPLE
+224 YSPLE

-241 EAKEIPDAVAEAI
+241 AAKEIPDAVVEEI
-254 ANVWREGA
+254 TKVWREGA
-262 AGAGDVLVFLPG
+262 SGAGDVLVFLPG
-274 EREIRDCAEV
+274 EREIRDCAEA
-284 LRKDHALQQR
+284 LRKDHVLQQR
-294 FHPEILS
+294 FHPEVLS

-307 VPEQERVF
+307 VAEQERVF
-315 NPGNGRRIILTTNV
+315 SPGNGRRIILTTNV

-336 PNIRYVV
+336 PNIRYVI

-384 GICIRLY
+384 GICVRLY

-415 LLRMSSLRLPRIQ
+415 LLRMSSLRLSKIQ
-428 EFPFIDK
+428 HFPFIDK

-445 QLLDELGAIV
+445 QLLDELGAIEF
-455 YDEAA
+455 DEAQ
-460 AGHDKDMSSSF
+460 AGDGKDINNSF
-471 KLTPT
+471 KLTQI

-493 LAAKEQNALREV
+493 LAAKEQNALKEV

-513 TQDPRDRPMDQAAA
+513 TQDPRERPMDQGAA

-542 LSFVKLWDWYQ
+542 LSFVKLWSWYQ
-553 AALQH
+553 DALQH

-600 NPSAATYE
+600 NASPATYE

-629 KSQER
+629 KSQDR
-634 GSKTG
+634 NSKTG
-639 GYIGARGIRPFIW
+639 GYVGARGIRPFIW

-661 GAWILAGELQETNR
+661 GAWILAGELQETSR

-693 AHRLIKSLSDPFWDS
+693 AHRLIKSLSDPFWDN
-708 RQGEVMAFERGTLYG
+708 RQGEVLAFERGTLYG

-733 YESHNPEEARE
+733 YEPHNPEEARE
-744 LFIKQALVQE
+744 LFIRQALVQE
-754 EMFGRMDTPALM
+754 EMFGRMDTPALQ
-766 RETEADARKK
+766 RETEADAKKK
-776 YPGSFEFFW
+776 YPGSFGFFW
-785 HNRKLIKEI
+785 HNRRLIKEI

-800 SRRPDVLVDDD
+800 SRRPDVLVDDE

-817 DSRIPKEVLSREGMK
+817 ESRIPQGVCNREDLK
-832 AWLKKSSRGEG
+832 VYLKKTPDLDSQ
-843 GDEEAA
+843 
-849 DHLLRLAKADLMRHE
+849 LRLEKADLMRHE
-864 AAGITVDRYPKKMM
+864 AAGITVDRYPKVMK
-878 VGGSELTLA
+878 VGGAELNLT
-887 YHFEPGNP
+887 YHFEPGSP
-895 KDGVTLVVPLT
+895 KDGVTLVVPLAQ
-906 LLNQVDGRRCEW
+906 LNQVDGRRCEW
-918 LVPGMCEEKIQLLLK
+918 LVPGMCEEKILLLLK
-933 SLPQK
+933 TLPQK
-938 LRRHCVPLPE
+938 LRRHCVPLPD
-948 YAKSFL
+948 YAKSYL
-954 ERMLAEKQFGVGD
+954 ERKLDSKQFGMGD
-967 FLDSLITDIR
+967 FLDSLMDDIR

-987 DFRPESLPLHSTMNF
+987 DFRPEALPLHSSMNF
-1002 RLVDEHGR
+1002 RLIDEHGR
-1010 QLELER
+1010 QLEVER
-1016 NLSRLRAEHGET
+1016 NLARLRSEYGQT
-1028 ARSAFQAI
+1028 ARDAFQAV
-1036 AQQAVQEE
+1036 AQEVVQTELGIEPSAQTGAKPNAANKPEQARQ
-1044 LAADSPANNSH
+1044 
-1055 TAPKT
+1055 
-1060 SQSGNA
+1060 
-1066 SPVKN
+1066 

-1077 RSWDFGELPETLEI
+1077 RTWEFGELPETLEI
-1091 QKGNRTLFGYPALV
+1091 QKGNRTLFGYPALI
-1105 DRTETCDLEVFD
+1105 DRGEYCDLEVFD

-1122 RKHHWLGLRR
+1122 RKQHALGLRR
-1132 LFALSNK
+1132 LFALGNK
-1139 DTIKALQKQLPGIR
+1139 DTLKALQKQLPGIR
-1153 ELGLLFINVGSVDSL
+1153 ELGLLFINVGSVDGL
-1168 IEQILNLALERAF
+1168 IEQILNLAIDRAF
-1181 MNDPLPV
+1181 MTEPLPN
-1188 NADEFSERLQA
+1188 NAEQFTERMQA

-1210 IAKHA
+1210 ISRHA
-1215 LAALQAHADLLKKLA
+1215 LAALQAYADLQKKMA
-1230 QAKAASATAYADI
+1230 QAKAVSPSAYADI
-1243 QNQIQGLISTRFVS
+1243 QSQVQGLIFPKFVA
-1257 DAPYGQL
+1257 DIPYMQL
-1264 VHFPRYLKAIA
+1264 VHVPRYLKGIA
-1275 MRIDKLRA
+1275 MRIDKLRS
-1283 NPSRDAQCQKDWE
+1283 NPARDAQCQKDWE

-1301 WQKLVQASRGSSAYA
+1301 WQKLIQGNKGSTYA
-1316 MSEDQALADFRW
+1316 INEDQALVDFRW

>member
-17 VPASNTPRRLEIRF
+17 VPASNTSRRLEIRF

-44 KDALSSHQVVIVCGE
+44 KDALSSHQVAIVCGE

-200 HFTLNGKSAPVIEV
+200 HFSLNGKTAPVIEV

-229 PDAKPDGKKESK
+229 PDTKPDGKKESK

-254 ANVWREGA
+254 SKVWRDGA
-262 AGAGDVLVFLPG
+262 SGAGDVLVFLPG

-284 LRKDHALQQR
+284 LRKDHVLQQR

-307 VPEQERVF
+307 VAEQERVF

-391 SEQDYLSRPKF
+391 SEQDYLNRPKF

-455 YDEAA
+455 YDDSSND
-460 AGHDKDMSSSF
+460 GDKDINNSF

-487 RIGRML
+487 RIGRIL

-553 AALQH
+553 DALKH

-634 GSKTG
+634 GSKIG

-684 EPQWVEKVA
+684 EPSWVERVA
-693 AHRLIKSLSDPFWDS
+693 AHRLIKSLSEPFWDS

-733 YESHNPEEARE
+733 YEPHNPEDARSI
-744 LFIKQALVQE
+744 FITQALVQE

-785 HNRKLIKEI
+785 HNRRLIKEI

-817 DSRIPKEVLSREGMK
+817 DSRIPKDVLSREGMN
-832 AWLKKSSRGEG
+832 AWLKKASRGEG
-843 GDEEAA
+843 ANQDAPDA
-849 DHLLRLAKADLMRHE
+849 LLRLAKADLMRHE
-864 AAGITVDRYPKKMM
+864 AAGITVDRYPKKMI
-878 VGGSELTLA
+878 VGGTELSLT
-887 YHFEPGNP
+887 YHFEPGSP

-918 LVPGMCEEKIQLLLK
+918 LVPGMCEEKIHLLLK

-967 FLDSLITDIR
+967 FLDGLITDIR

-982 EIKRT
+982 EIKRS
-987 DFRPESLPLHSTMNF
+987 DFRPESLPLHSSMNF

-1016 NLSRLRAEHGET
+1016 NLSRLRAEYGET
-1028 ARSAFQAI
+1028 ARTAFQAI

-1044 LAADSPANNSH
+1044 LGAEVVVSAQNTGAKTNQAA
-1055 TAPKT
+1055 
-1060 SQSGNA
+1060 NA
-1066 SPVKN
+1066 SAIKN

-1077 RSWDFGELPETLEI
+1077 RTWDFGELPETLEI

-1105 DRTETCDLEVFD
+1105 DRTESCDLEVFD

-1132 LFALSNK
+1132 LFSLSNK
-1139 DTIKALQKQLPGIR
+1139 DTLKALQKQLPGIR
-1153 ELGLLFINVGSVDSL
+1153 ELGLLFINVGSVDGL
-1168 IEQILNLALERAF
+1168 IEQILNLAVERAF

-1188 NADEFSERLQA
+1188 SAEQFAERLQA

-1210 IAKHA
+1210 ISKHA
-1215 LAALQAHADLLKKLA
+1215 LAALQAHADLQKKLA
-1230 QAKAASATAYADI
+1230 QAKAASASAYTDI
-1243 QNQIQGLISTRFVS
+1243 QTQAQGLIFPKFVS
-1257 DAPYGQL
+1257 DTPYGQL

-1301 WQKLVQASRGSSAYA
+1301 WQKLVQGSRGSANYA
-1316 MSEDQALADFRW
+1316 MAEDQALTDFRW

-1353 EKVLASLR
+1353 EKILASLR

>member
-9 KPKASPAT
+9 KPKAILKH
-17 VPASNTPRRLEIRF
+17 VPASNTLRKLEIRF

-36 VSGQRQII
+36 VSSQRQVIQ
-44 KDALSSHQVVIVCGE
+44 KALQSHQVVIVCGE

-73 DLGRGTIN
+73 ELGRGTIN
-81 GGRLIGHTQPR
+81 GGKLIGHTQPR

-104 QELGTPIGQDVGY
+104 HELGSPIGQDVGY

-123 KTSQGASIKLMTD
+123 KTSPGASIKLMTD

-188 TSATIDAKRFSD
+188 TSATIDAKRFAE
-200 HFTLNGKSAPVIEV
+200 HFAIDGKLAPVVEV

-224 YEPLE
+224 YAPLE

-241 EAKEIPDAVAEAI
+241 VVKEIPDAVAEEI

-262 AGAGDVLVFLPG
+262 SGAGDVLVFLPG

-284 LRKDHALQQR
+284 LRKDHVLQQR
-294 FHPEILS
+294 FHPEILT

-307 VPEQERVF
+307 VAEQERVF
-315 NPGNGRRIILTTNV
+315 STGNGRRIILTTNV

-336 PNIRYVV
+336 PNIRYVI

-391 SEQDYLSRPKF
+391 SEQDYQGRPKF

-415 LLRMSSLRLPRIQ
+415 LLRMSALLLPRIQ
-428 EFPFIDK
+428 HFPFIDK
-435 PLGRAIADGV
+435 PFGRAIADGV
-445 QLLDELGAIV
+445 QLLDELGAIEF
-455 YDEAA
+455 DESLDTD
-460 AGHDKDMSSSF
+460 HKDINQSF
-471 KLTPT
+471 KLTT
-476 GKQLAD
+476 IGQQLAD

-493 LAAKEQNALREV
+493 LAAKEQNAIKEV
-505 TIIASALA
+505 AIIASALS
-513 TQDPRDRPMDQAAA
+513 TQDPRERPLDQAGA

-542 LSFVKLWDWYQ
+542 LSFVKLWNWYQ
-553 AALQH
+553 DALQH

-591 MLGEKGWKE
+591 MLGEKGWKD
-600 NPSAATYE
+600 NDLPATYE
-608 QVHLSLLTG
+608 QVHISLLTG

-639 GYIGARGIRPFIW
+639 AYVGARGIRPFIW
-652 PGSTIGKKA
+652 PGSTLGKKA
-661 GAWILAGELQETNR
+661 GAWILAGELQETTR

-684 EPQWVEKVA
+684 EPQWVERVA
-693 AHRLIKSLSDPFWDS
+693 VHRLIKSLSDPFWDS
-708 RQGEVMAFERGTLYG
+708 RQGEIMAFERGTLYG
-723 LPIYHGRRVR
+723 LPIYHGRKVR
-733 YESHNPEEARE
+733 YEPHNPVEARE
-744 LFIKQALVQE
+744 LFIRQALVE
-754 EMFGRMDTPALM
+754 EAMFGRMDSPALQ
-766 RETEADARKK
+766 RETEADAKKK
-776 YPGSFEFFW
+776 YPNLFKFFW
-785 HNRKLIKEI
+785 HNRRLIREI

-817 DSRIPKEVLSREGMK
+817 DSRIPQSVCSREQLLI
-832 AWLKKSSRGEG
+832 WLKKVP
-843 GDEEAA
+843 EE
-849 DHLLRLAKADLMRHE
+849 DSQLCLSKADLMRHE
-864 AAGITVDRYPKKMM
+864 AAGITVDRYPKKML
-878 VGGSELTLA
+878 VGGAELSLT
-887 YHFEPGNP
+887 YHFEPGSP

-906 LLNQVDGRRCEW
+906 QLNQVDGRRCEW
-918 LVPGMCEEKIQLLLK
+918 LVPGMCEEKVLLLLK
-933 SLPQK
+933 TLPQK

-954 ERMLAEKQFGVGD
+954 ERKLEQKQFGAGD
-967 FLDSLITDIR
+967 FLEDLMADVR
-977 KERGL
+977 QERGL

-987 DFRPESLPLHSTMNF
+987 DFRPEALPLHCSMNF
-1002 RLVDEHGR
+1002 RLIDEHGR
-1010 QLELER
+1010 QLEVER
-1016 NLSRLRAEHGET
+1016 NLARLRSEFGES

-1036 AQQAVQEE
+1036 AQETAQTELGIEITQTKQEATRKVE
-1044 LAADSPANNSH
+1044 
-1055 TAPKT
+1055 
-1060 SQSGNA
+1060 QSGYQTW
-1066 SPVKN
+1066 
-1071 VEQGGY
+1071 E
-1077 RSWDFGELPETLEI
+1077 FGELPETLEI
-1091 QKGNRTLFGYPALV
+1091 QKGNQTLFGYPALV
-1105 DRTETCDLEVFD
+1105 DRNDFVDLEVFD
-1117 DLLEA
+1117 DLQEA
-1122 RKHHWLGLRR
+1122 RKQHWQGLRR
-1132 LFALSNK
+1132 LFILANK
-1139 DTIKALQKQLPGIR
+1139 DTLKSLQKQLPGLR
-1153 ELGLLFINVGSVDSL
+1153 DLGLLFINIGSVEGL
-1168 IEQILNLALERAF
+1168 VEQILNLAVERAL
-1181 MNDPLPV
+1181 MSDDLPV
-1188 NADEFSERLQA
+1188 TAEQFKQRLQA

-1210 IAKHA
+1210 MSKHA
-1215 LAALQAHADLLKKLA
+1215 LAALQANADLQKKLA
-1230 QAKAASATAYADI
+1230 QAKAASPSAYTDI
-1243 QNQIQGLISTRFVS
+1243 QAQLQALIFPKFVS
-1257 DAPYGQL
+1257 EIPYTQL
-1264 VHFPRYLKAIA
+1264 VHLPRYLKAIA
-1275 MRIDKLRA
+1275 LRIDKLRS

-1301 WQKLVQASRGSSAYA
+1301 WQKLLQGNRGAASYTLV
-1316 MSEDQALADFRW
+1316 EDQGLRDFRW

>member
-1 MQEPINQQ
+1 MP
-9 KPKASPAT
+9 KP
-17 VPASNTPRRLEIRF
+17 VPASNTSRRLEIRF

-36 VSGQRQII
+36 VSGQRQLI
-44 KDALSSHQVVIVCGE
+44 KDALQSHQVVIVCGE

-81 GGRLIGHTQPR
+81 GGKLIGHTQPR

-104 QELGTPIGQDVGY
+104 QELGSPIGQDVGY

-123 KTSQGASIKLMTD
+123 KTSHTASIKLMTD
-136 GILLAETQRDPQL
+136 GILLAETQRDPHL
-149 RAYDTLIIDEAH
+149 KAYDTLIIDEAH

-188 TSATIDAKRFSD
+188 TSATIDAQRFAD
-200 HFTLNGKSAPVIEV
+200 HFAINGTVAPVIEV

-224 YEPLE
+224 YSPLE

-241 EAKEIPDAVAEAI
+241 AAKEIPDAVTEEI
-254 ANVWREGA
+254 ANLWREGA

-274 EREIRDCAEV
+274 EREIRDCAEA
-284 LRKDHALQQR
+284 LRKDHVLQQR

-307 VPEQERVF
+307 VAEQERVF

-336 PNIRYVV
+336 PNIRYVI

-384 GICIRLY
+384 GTCIRLY
-391 SEQDYLSRPKF
+391 SELDYQGRPKF

-415 LLRMSSLRLPRIQ
+415 LLRMSSLRLPKIQ
-428 EFPFIDK
+428 HFPFIDK

-445 QLLDELGAIV
+445 QLLDELGAIEF
-455 YDEAA
+455 D
-460 AGHDKDMSSSF
+460 DSKDGDGKDINNSF
-471 KLTPT
+471 KLTAI

-487 RIGRML
+487 RIGRIL
-493 LAAKEQNALREV
+493 LAAKEQNALKEV

-542 LSFVKLWDWYQ
+542 LSFVKLWNWYQ
-553 AALQH
+553 DALQH
-558 KHSNRQLENLCRS
+558 KHSNRQLENLCKS

-600 NPSAATYE
+600 NGLAATYE

-629 KSQER
+629 KSQDR
-634 GSKTG
+634 NSKTG
-639 GYIGARGIRPFIW
+639 GYLGARGIRPFIW

-684 EPQWVEKVA
+684 EPQWVEQVA
-693 AHRLIKSLSDPFWDS
+693 AHRLVKSLSDPFWDN
-708 RQGEVMAFERGTLYG
+708 RQGEVLAFERGTLYG

-733 YESHNPEEARE
+733 YEPHNPDEARE
-744 LFIKQALVQE
+744 LFVRQALVQE
-754 EMFGRMDTPALM
+754 ELFGRMDTPALQ
-766 RETEADARKK
+766 RETETDAKKK
-776 YPGSFEFFW
+776 YPGLFNFFW
-785 HNRKLIKEI
+785 HNRRLIKEI

-817 DSRIPKEVLSREGMK
+817 ESRIPKEIRSRDELK
-832 AWLKKSSRGEG
+832 SWLKKEV
-843 GDEEAA
+843 DL
-849 DHLLRLAKADLMRHE
+849 DDQLRLEKADLMRHE
-864 AAGITVDRYPKKMM
+864 AAGITVDRYPKNMM
-878 VGGSELTLA
+878 VGGVDLSLT
-887 YHFEPGNP
+887 YHFEPGSP

-906 LLNQVDGRRCEW
+906 QLNQVDGRRCEW
-918 LVPGMCEEKIQLLLK
+918 LVPGMCEEKVLFLLK

-938 LRRHCVPLPE
+938 LRRHCVPLPD

-954 ERMLAEKQFGVGD
+954 ERKLEEKQFGVGD
-967 FLDSLITDIR
+967 FLDILIGDIR
-977 KERGL
+977 TERGL

-987 DFRPESLPLHSTMNF
+987 DFRPESLPLHSSMNF
-1002 RLVDEHGR
+1002 RLIDEHGR
-1010 QLELER
+1010 QLEVER
-1016 NLSRLRAEHGET
+1016 NLARLRSEYGET

-1036 AQQAVQEE
+1036 AQETAQVE
-1044 LAADSPANNSH
+1044 LGAEPVRVKPAINKARS
-1055 TAPKT
+1055 
-1060 SQSGNA
+1060 
-1066 SPVKN
+1066 
-1071 VEQGGY
+1071 VELGGY
-1077 RSWDFGELPETLEI
+1077 RTWEFGELPATLEI
-1091 QKGNRTLFGYPALV
+1091 QKGNKTLFGYPALV
-1105 DRTETCDLEVFD
+1105 DRGDYCDLEVFD

-1122 RKHHWLGLRR
+1122 RKQHHLGLRR
-1132 LFALSNK
+1132 LFALNNK
-1139 DTIKALQKQLPGIR
+1139 DTLKALQKQLPGIR
-1153 ELGLLFINVGSVDSL
+1153 ELGLLFINVGSVEGL

-1181 MNDPLPV
+1181 MIDPLPI
-1188 NADEFSERLQA
+1188 NPEQFTERLQA
-1199 GKPRLALIAQE
+1199 GKARLALIAQE
-1210 IAKHA
+1210 ISRHA
-1215 LAALQAHADLLKKLA
+1215 LNALQAYADLQKKIA
-1230 QAKAASATAYADI
+1230 QAKAASPSAHADI
-1243 QNQIQGLISTRFVS
+1243 QTQMQALIFPKFV
-1257 DAPYGQL
+1257 AEIPYAQL
-1264 VHFPRYLKAIA
+1264 VHVPRYLKAIA
-1275 MRIDKLRA
+1275 MRIDKLRM

-1301 WQKLVQASRGSSAYA
+1301 WQKLLQGNKGSASYA
-1316 MSEDQALADFRW
+1316 MTEDQALQDFRW

-1342 KTPTPMSLKRL
+1342 KTPSPMSLKRL

>member
-1 MQEPINQQ
+1 VQEPINQQ
-9 KPKASPAT
+9 KPKASPVT
-17 VPASNTPRRLEIRF
+17 VPASNTSRRLEIRF

-149 RAYDTLIIDEAH
+149 RAYDILIIDEAH

-229 PDAKPDGKKESK
+229 PDARPDGKKESK

-262 AGAGDVLVFLPG
+262 SGAGDVLVFLPG
-274 EREIRDCAEV
+274 EREIRDCAEA
-284 LRKDHALQQR
+284 LRKDHVLQQR

-307 VPEQERVF
+307 VAEQERVF

-391 SEQDYLSRPKF
+391 SEQDYLNRPKF

-455 YDEAA
+455 YDDSSKD
-460 AGHDKDMSSSF
+460 GDKDINNSF

-553 AALQH
+553 DALKH
-558 KHSNRQLENLCRS
+558 KHSNRQLESLCRS

-733 YESHNPEEARE
+733 YESHNPEEVRE

-785 HNRKLIKEI
+785 HNRRLIKEI

-817 DSRIPKEVLSREGMK
+817 DSRIPKDILSRDGMK
-832 AWLKKSSRGEG
+832 AWLKKAAKSEG
-843 GDEEAA
+843 VNEEGA
-849 DHLLRLAKADLMRHE
+849 DSLLRLAKADLMRHE
-864 AAGITVDRYPKKMM
+864 AAGITADRYPKKMI
-878 VGGSELTLA
+878 VGGSDLSLT
-887 YHFEPGNP
+887 YHFEPGSP

-918 LVPGMCEEKIQLLLK
+918 LVPGMCEEKIHLLLK

-967 FLDSLITDIR
+967 FLDCLITDIR

-982 EIKRT
+982 DIKRT
-987 DFRPESLPLHSTMNF
+987 DFRPESLPPHSSMNF

-1016 NLSRLRAEHGET
+1016 NLSRLRAEYGEA
-1028 ARSAFQAI
+1028 ARTAFQAI

-1044 LAADSPANNSH
+1044 LSGEVPATAPNAPVKTVQGVNSPA
-1055 TAPKT
+1055 
-1060 SQSGNA
+1060 
-1066 SPVKN
+1066 VKN

-1105 DRTETCDLEVFD
+1105 DRTESCDLEVFD

-1122 RKHHWLGLRR
+1122 RKYHWQGLRR

-1139 DTIKALQKQLPGIR
+1139 DTLKALQKQLPGIR
-1153 ELGLLFINVGSVDSL
+1153 ELGLLFINVGSVDGL

-1188 NADEFSERLQA
+1188 NAEQFTERLQA

-1210 IAKHA
+1210 ISKHA
-1215 LAALQAHADLLKKLA
+1215 LAALQAHADLQKKLA
-1230 QAKAASATAYADI
+1230 QAKAASAAAYTDI
-1243 QNQIQGLISTRFVS
+1243 QTQVQGLIFPKFVS
-1257 DAPYGQL
+1257 DTPYGQL

-1301 WQKLVQASRGSSAYA
+1301 WQKLVQGSRGSANYA
-1316 MSEDQALADFRW
+1316 MSEDQALTDFRW

>member
-9 KPKASPAT
+9 KPKSITKP
-17 VPASNTPRRLEIRF
+17 VPASNTGRRLEIRF

-36 VSGQRQII
+36 VSGQRQLI
-44 KDALSSHQVVIVCGE
+44 KDALQSHQVVIVCGE

-81 GGRLIGHTQPR
+81 GGKLIGHTQPR

-104 QELGTPIGQDVGY
+104 QELGSPIGQDVGY

-123 KTSQGASIKLMTD
+123 KTSHTASIKLMTD

-149 RAYDTLIIDEAH
+149 KAYDTLIIDEAH

-188 TSATIDAKRFSD
+188 TSATIDAQRFAE
-200 HFTLNGKSAPVIEV
+200 HFAMNGKVAPVIEV

-224 YEPLE
+224 YSPLE

-241 EAKEIPDAVAEAI
+241 TAKEIPDAVTEEI
-254 ANVWREGA
+254 TKVWREGA
-262 AGAGDVLVFLPG
+262 TGAGDVLVFLPG
-274 EREIRDCAEV
+274 EREIRDCAEA
-284 LRKDHALQQR
+284 LRKDHILQQR
-294 FHPEILS
+294 YHPEVLS

-307 VPEQERVF
+307 VAEQERVF
-315 NPGNGRRIILTTNV
+315 SPGNGRRIILTTNV

-336 PNIRYVV
+336 PNIRYVI

-384 GICIRLY
+384 GICVRLY
-391 SEQDYLSRPKF
+391 SEQDYLGRPKF

-415 LLRMSSLRLPRIQ
+415 LLRMSSLRLSKIQ
-428 EFPFIDK
+428 HFPFIDK

-445 QLLDELGAIV
+445 QLLDELGAIEF
-455 YDEAA
+455 DDAQTEDA
-460 AGHDKDMSSSF
+460 KDSNHSF
-471 KLTPT
+471 KLTHI

-493 LAAKEQNALREV
+493 LAAKEHNALREV

-513 TQDPRDRPMDQAAA
+513 TQDPRERPMDQGAA

-553 AALQH
+553 DALQH

-600 NPSAATYE
+600 NALSATYE

-629 KSQER
+629 KSQDR
-634 GSKTG
+634 NSKTG
-639 GYIGARGIRPFIW
+639 GYVGARGIRPFIW

-661 GAWILAGELQETNR
+661 GAWILAGELQETSR

-693 AHRLIKSLSDPFWDS
+693 AHRLIKSLSEPFWDS
-708 RQGEVMAFERGTLYG
+708 RQGEVLAFERGTLYG

-733 YESHNPEEARE
+733 YEPHNPEDARE
-744 LFIKQALVQE
+744 LFIGQALVQE
-754 EMFGRMDTPALM
+754 EIFGRMDTPALQ
-766 RETEADARKK
+766 RETEADAKKK
-776 YPGSFEFFW
+776 YPGTFGFFW
-785 HNRKLIKEI
+785 HNRRLIKEI

-817 DSRIPKEVLSREGMK
+817 ESRIPKGICNREDLS
-832 AWLKKSSRGEG
+832 AYLKKTPDLDSQ
-843 GDEEAA
+843 
-849 DHLLRLAKADLMRHE
+849 LRLEKADLMRHE
-864 AAGITVDRYPKKMM
+864 AAGITVDRYPKVMK
-878 VGGSELTLA
+878 VGGAELNLT
-887 YHFEPGNP
+887 YHFEPGSP
-895 KDGVTLVVPLT
+895 KDGVTLVVPLAQ
-906 LLNQVDGRRCEW
+906 LNQVDGRRCEW
-918 LVPGMCEEKIQLLLK
+918 LVPGMCEEKILLLLK
-933 SLPQK
+933 TLPQK
-938 LRRHCVPLPE
+938 LRRHCVPLPD
-948 YAKSFL
+948 YAKSYL
-954 ERMLAEKQFGVGD
+954 ERRLDAKQYGVGD
-967 FLDSLITDIR
+967 FLDSLIDDIR

-987 DFRPESLPLHSTMNF
+987 DFRPEALPLHSSMNF
-1002 RLVDEHGR
+1002 RLIDEHGR
-1010 QLELER
+1010 QLEVER
-1016 NLSRLRAEHGET
+1016 NLARLRSEYGQT
-1028 ARSAFQAI
+1028 ARDAFQAA
-1036 AQQAVQEE
+1036 AQEVVQAE
-1044 LAADSPANNSH
+1044 LGIESSSKASAHSDKADPARQV
-1055 TAPKT
+1055 A
-1060 SQSGNA
+1060 
-1066 SPVKN
+1066 
-1071 VEQGGY
+1071 QGGY
-1077 RSWDFGELPETLEI
+1077 RSWEFGELPETLEI
-1091 QKGNRTLFGYPALV
+1091 QKGNKTLFGYPALI
-1105 DRTETCDLEVFD
+1105 DRGDFCDLEVFD

-1122 RKHHWLGLRR
+1122 RKQHAQGLRR
-1132 LFALSNK
+1132 LFALGNK
-1139 DTIKALQKQLPGIR
+1139 DTLKALQKQLPGVR
-1153 ELGLLFINVGSVDSL
+1153 ELGLLFINIGSVENL
-1168 IEQILNLALERAF
+1168 IEQILNLSIERAF
-1181 MNDPLPV
+1181 MTEPLPN
-1188 NADEFSERLQA
+1188 NAEQFSDRMQA

-1210 IAKHA
+1210 ISRHA
-1215 LAALQAHADLLKKLA
+1215 LAALQAYADLQKKMA
-1230 QAKAASATAYADI
+1230 QAKAASAAAYADI
-1243 QNQIQGLISTRFVS
+1243 QTQVQGLIFPKFV
-1257 DAPYGQL
+1257 AEIPYAQL
-1264 VHFPRYLKAIA
+1264 VHLPRYLKAIA
-1275 MRIDKLRA
+1275 MRIDKMRS
-1283 NPSRDAQCQKDWE
+1283 NPPRDAQCQKDWE

-1301 WQKLVQASRGSSAYA
+1301 WQKLMQGNKSSAYV
-1316 MSEDQALADFRW
+1316 MTEDQALQDFRW

>member
-17 VPASNTPRRLEIRF
+17 VPASNTSRRLEIRF

-176 LLPKRPDLKLII
+176 LVPKRPDLKLII

-262 AGAGDVLVFLPG
+262 SGAGDVLVFLPG
-274 EREIRDCAEV
+274 EREIRDCAEA
-284 LRKDHALQQR
+284 LRKDHVLQQR

-307 VPEQERVF
+307 VAEQERVF

-352 YSYRNKVEQLQIEP
+352 YSYRNKVEQLQIES

-391 SEQDYLSRPKF
+391 SEQDYLNRPKF

-455 YDEAA
+455 YDEDS
-460 AGHDKDMSSSF
+460 AGDNKDINNSF

-553 AALQH
+553 DALKH

-578 LREWRD
+578 MREWRD

-785 HNRKLIKEI
+785 HNRRLIKEI

-817 DSRIPKEVLSREGMK
+817 DSRIPKDVLSREGMK
-832 AWLKKSSRGEG
+832 AWLKKAAKSEG
-843 GDEEAA
+843 GNEESA
-849 DHLLRLAKADLMRHE
+849 DSLLRLAKADLMRHE
-864 AAGITVDRYPKKMM
+864 AAGITVDRYPKKMI
-878 VGGSELTLA
+878 VGGSELSLT
-887 YHFEPGNP
+887 YHFEPGSP

-918 LVPGMCEEKIQLLLK
+918 LVPGMCEEKIHLLLK

-954 ERMLAEKQFGVGD
+954 ERMLADKQFGVGD

-1016 NLSRLRAEHGET
+1016 NLSRLRAEYGET
-1028 ARSAFQAI
+1028 ARTAFQAI

-1044 LAADSPANNSH
+1044 LGGEVPA
-1055 TAPKT
+1055 TAPNAPVKT
-1060 SQSGNA
+1060 SQSAGT
-1066 SPVKN
+1066 STVKN

-1105 DRTETCDLEVFD
+1105 DRTESCDFEVFD

-1122 RKHHWLGLRR
+1122 RKYHWQGLRR

-1139 DTIKALQKQLPGIR
+1139 DTLKALQKQLPGIR
-1153 ELGLLFINVGSVDSL
+1153 ELGLLFINVGSVDGL

-1181 MNDPLPV
+1181 MGDPLPV
-1188 NADEFSERLQA
+1188 NAEQFTERLQS

-1210 IAKHA
+1210 ISKHA
-1215 LAALQAHADLLKKLA
+1215 LAALQAHADLQKKLA
-1230 QAKAASATAYADI
+1230 QAKAASAAAYTDI
-1243 QNQIQGLISTRFVS
+1243 QTQVQGLIFPKFVS
-1257 DAPYGQL
+1257 DTPYAQL

-1301 WQKLVQASRGSSAYA
+1301 WQKLVQGSRGSANYA
-1316 MSEDQALADFRW
+1316 MSEDQALTDFRW

>member
-9 KPKASPAT
+9 KPKASPAA

-188 TSATIDAKRFSD
+188 TSATIDAKRFSE
-200 HFTLNGKSAPVIEV
+200 HFSMRGQAAPVIEV

-229 PDAKPDGKKESK
+229 PDVKPDGKKESK
-241 EAKEIPDAVAEAI
+241 EAKEIPDAVTEAI

-262 AGAGDVLVFLPG
+262 SGAGDVLVFLPG
-274 EREIRDCAEV
+274 EREIRDCAEA
-284 LRKDHALQQR
+284 LRKDHVLQQR

-307 VPEQERVF
+307 VAEQERVF

-391 SEQDYLSRPKF
+391 SEQDYLGRPKF

-455 YDEAA
+455 YDDSTT
-460 AGHDKDMSSSF
+460 GDIKDINNSF

-553 AALQH
+553 DALQH
-558 KHSNRQLENLCRS
+558 KHSNRQLENLCKS

-600 NPSAATYE
+600 NSSAATYE

-733 YESHNPEEARE
+733 YELHNPEDARE

-776 YPGSFEFFW
+776 YPGSFDFFW
-785 HNRKLIKEI
+785 HNRRLIKEI

-817 DSRIPKEVLSREGMK
+817 DSRIPKDVFSREGMK
-832 AWLKKSSRGEG
+832 ACLRNSSKNQ
-843 GDEEAA
+843 DPSQDNLDAQ
-849 DHLLRLAKADLMRHE
+849 LRLSKADLMRHE
-864 AAGITVDRYPKKMM
+864 AAGITVDRYPKKMT
-878 VGGSELTLA
+878 VGGGDLSLT
-887 YHFEPGNP
+887 YHFEPGSP

-918 LVPGMCEEKIQLLLK
+918 LVPGMCEEKIHLLLK

-938 LRRHCVPLPE
+938 LRRHCVPLPD

-954 ERMLAEKQFGVGD
+954 ERMLTEKQFGVGD
-967 FLDSLITDIR
+967 FLDGLITDIR

-987 DFRPESLPLHSTMNF
+987 DFRPESLPLHSSMNF

-1016 NLSRLRAEHGET
+1016 NLARLRAEYGET
-1028 ARSAFQAI
+1028 ARTAFQAI
-1036 AQQAVQEE
+1036 AQQAVHEE
-1044 LAADSPANNSH
+1044 LGADAPPSSASKANENIQTS
-1055 TAPKT
+1055 TAKT
-1060 SQSGNA
+1060 
-1066 SPVKN
+1066 

-1105 DRTETCDLEVFD
+1105 DRDEACDLEVFD
-1117 DLLEA
+1117 DLVEA
-1122 RKHHWLGLRR
+1122 RKHHWQGLRR

-1139 DTIKALQKQLPGIR
+1139 DTLKALQKQLPGIR
-1153 ELGLLFINVGSVDSL
+1153 ELGLLFINVGSVDGL

-1181 MNDPLPV
+1181 MSDPLPI
-1188 NADEFSERLQA
+1188 NAEQFAERLQA

-1210 IAKHA
+1210 ISKHA
-1215 LAALQAHADLLKKLA
+1215 LAALQAHADLQKKLA
-1230 QAKAASATAYADI
+1230 QAKAASASAYADI
-1243 QNQIQGLISTRFVS
+1243 QTQVQGLIFPKFVS
-1257 DAPYGQL
+1257 DTPYAQL

-1275 MRIDKLRA
+1275 MRIDKLRS
-1283 NPSRDAQCQKDWE
+1283 NPSRDAQCQKEWE

-1301 WQKLVQASRGSSAYA
+1301 WQKLVQGSRGSASYA
-1316 MSEDQALADFRW
+1316 MTEDQALTDFRW

-1342 KTPTPMSLKRL
+1342 KTPSPVSLKRL

>member
-9 KPKASPAT
+9 KPKAISKP
-17 VPASNTPRRLEIRF
+17 VPASNTPRKLEIRF

-36 VSGQRQII
+36 VSSQRQII
-44 KDALSSHQVVIVCGE
+44 SEALQSHQVVIVCGE

-73 DLGRGTIN
+73 ELGRGTIN
-81 GGRLIGHTQPR
+81 GGKLIGHTQPR

-104 QELGTPIGQDVGY
+104 QELGSPIGQDVGY

-123 KTSQGASIKLMTD
+123 KTSPGASIKLMTD

-188 TSATIDAKRFSD
+188 TSATIDAKRFSE
-200 HFTLNGKSAPVIEV
+200 HFSINGKVAPVIEV

-224 YEPLE
+224 YAPLE

-241 EAKEIPDAVAEAI
+241 LAKEIPDAVAEEI

-262 AGAGDVLVFLPG
+262 SGSGDVLVFLPG

-284 LRKDHALQQR
+284 LRKDHVLQQR
-294 FHPEILS
+294 FHPEILT

-307 VPEQERVF
+307 VAEQERVF
-315 NPGNGRRIILTTNV
+315 SAGNGRRIILTTNV

-336 PNIRYVV
+336 PNIRYVI

-391 SEQDYLSRPKF
+391 SEQDYQCRAKF

-415 LLRMSSLRLPRIQ
+415 LLRMSALRLPRIQ
-428 EFPFIDK
+428 NFPFIDK

-445 QLLDELGAIV
+445 QLLDELGAIEL
-455 YDEAA
+455 DDQSNAEAN
-460 AGHDKDMSSSF
+460 DINQSF
-471 KLTPT
+471 KLTT
-476 GKQLAD
+476 IGKQLAD

-493 LAAKEQNALREV
+493 LAAKEQNALKEV
-505 TIIASALA
+505 AIIASALA
-513 TQDPRDRPMDQAAA
+513 TQDPRERPMDQAGA

-542 LSFVKLWDWYQ
+542 LSFVKLWNWYQ
-553 AALQH
+553 DALQH

-600 NPSAATYE
+600 NALPATYE

-639 GYIGARGIRPFIW
+639 GYVGARGIRPFIW

-661 GAWILAGELQETNR
+661 GAWILAGELQETSR

-684 EPQWVEKVA
+684 EPQWVERVA
-693 AHRLIKSLSDPFWDS
+693 AHRLIKSLSDPFWDN

-733 YESHNPEEARE
+733 YEPHNLEEARE
-744 LFIKQALVQE
+744 LFIRQALVQE
-754 EMFGRMDTPALM
+754 ELFGRMDTPALQ
-766 RETEADARKK
+766 REAEADAKKK
-776 YPGSFEFFW
+776 YPNLFGFFW
-785 HNRKLIKEI
+785 HNRRLIKEI

-817 DSRIPKEVLSREGMK
+817 ESRIPKSVCSREK
-832 AWLKKSSRGEG
+832 LLAWLKKDIEL
-843 GDEEAA
+843 DPQ
-849 DHLLRLAKADLMRHE
+849 LRLAKADLMRHE
-864 AAGITVDRYPKKMM
+864 AAGITVDRYPKKML
-878 VGGSELTLA
+878 VGGAELSLT
-887 YHFEPGNP
+887 YHFEPGSP

-906 LLNQVDGRRCEW
+906 QLNQVDGRRCEW
-918 LVPGMCEEKIQLLLK
+918 LVPGMCEEKALLLLK
-933 SLPQK
+933 TLPQK

-948 YAKSFL
+948 YAKLFL
-954 ERMLAEKQFGVGD
+954 ERKLDQKQFGAGD
-967 FLDSLITDIR
+967 FLDSLMADVR
-977 KERGL
+977 QERGL

-987 DFRPESLPLHSTMNF
+987 DFRPEALPLHCSMNF
-1002 RLVDEHGR
+1002 RLIDEHGR
-1010 QLELER
+1010 QLEVER
-1016 NLSRLRAEHGET
+1016 NLARLRSEYGES

-1036 AQQAVQEE
+1036 AQETAQTELGIETIQAKAQVSTTNF
-1044 LAADSPANNSH
+1044 LKD
-1055 TAPKT
+1055 
-1060 SQSGNA
+1060 A
-1066 SPVKN
+1066 SRK

-1077 RSWDFGELPETLEI
+1077 RSWEFGELPETLEI
-1091 QKGNRTLFGYPALV
+1091 QKGNQTLFGYPALV
-1105 DRTETCDLEVFD
+1105 DRNDYVDLEVFD
-1117 DLLEA
+1117 DLQEA
-1122 RKHHWLGLRR
+1122 RKHHWQGLRR
-1132 LFALSNK
+1132 LFILSNK
-1139 DTIKALQKQLPGIR
+1139 DTYKALQKQLPGLR
-1153 ELGLLFINVGSVDSL
+1153 ELGLLFINVGSVEGL
-1168 IEQILNLALERAF
+1168 VEQILNLAIERAF
-1181 MNDPLPV
+1181 MSEDLPV
-1188 NADEFSERLQA
+1188 SAEQFNQRLLA
-1199 GKPRLALIAQE
+1199 GKPRLSLIAQE
-1210 IAKHA
+1210 ISKHA
-1215 LAALQAHADLLKKLA
+1215 LSALQANLELQKKLA
-1230 QAKAASATAYADI
+1230 QAKAASPSAYTDI
-1243 QNQIQGLISTRFVS
+1243 QAQLQALIFPKLVS
-1257 DAPYGQL
+1257 EIPYAQL
-1264 VHFPRYLKAIA
+1264 VHLPRYLKAIA
-1275 MRIDKLRA
+1275 LRIDKLRS

-1301 WQKLVQASRGSSAYA
+1301 WQKLLQGNRGSASYA
-1316 MSEDQALADFRW
+1316 LSEDQGLRDFRW

>member
-1 MQEPINQQ
+1 VQEPINQQ
-9 KPKASPAT
+9 KPKAMSAS
-17 VPASNTPRRLEIRF
+17 VPASNTPRRLEVRF

-36 VSGQRQII
+36 VSGQRQNI
-44 KDALSSHQVVIVCGE
+44 KDALQSHQVVIVCGE

-104 QELGTPIGQDVGY
+104 QELGSPIGQDVGY

-123 KTSQGASIKLMTD
+123 RTSQGASIKLMTD
-136 GILLAETQRDPQL
+136 GILLAETQRDPHL
-149 RAYDTLIIDEAH
+149 KAYDTLIIDEAH

-188 TSATIDAKRFSD
+188 TSATIDAKRFSE
-200 HFTLNGKSAPVIEV
+200 HFAINGEDAPVIEV

-224 YEPLE
+224 YAPLE
-229 PDAKPDGKKESK
+229 PDVKPDGKKESK
-241 EAKEIPDAVAEAI
+241 EAKEIPEAVAEAI
-254 ANVWREGA
+254 VDVWREGA
-262 AGAGDVLVFLPG
+262 SGAGDVLVFLPG
-274 EREIRDCAEV
+274 EREIRDCAEA
-284 LRKDHALQQR
+284 LRKDHILQQR

-307 VPEQERVF
+307 VAEQERVF

-336 PNIRYVV
+336 PNIRYVI

-391 SEQDYLSRPKF
+391 SEQDYLGRPKF

-415 LLRMSSLRLPRIQ
+415 LLRMSALRLPKIQ

-445 QLLDELGAIV
+445 QLLDELGAITNGETSGG
-455 YDEAA
+455 DS
-460 AGHDKDMSSSF
+460 KDLNNSF
-471 KLTPT
+471 KLTPI
-476 GKQLAD
+476 GRQLAD

-513 TQDPRDRPMDQAAA
+513 TQDPRERPMDQTGA

-553 AALQH
+553 DALQH

-600 NPSAATYE
+600 NASAATYE
-608 QVHLSLLTG
+608 QIHVSLLTG

-684 EPQWVEKVA
+684 EPQWVERVA
-693 AHRLIKSLSDPFWDS
+693 AHRLIKSLSDPFWDA

-733 YESHNPEEARE
+733 YESHNPVEARE

-754 EMFGRMDTPALM
+754 EMFGRMDTPALI

-776 YPGSFEFFW
+776 YPGSFDFFW
-785 HNRKLIKEI
+785 HNRRLIKEI

-800 SRRPDVLVDDD
+800 SRRPDVLVDDE

-817 DSRIPKEVLSREGMK
+817 DARIPKDVLSRESMK
-832 AWLKKSSRGEG
+832 SWLKRSTDKNA
-843 GDEEAA
+843 GDQESP
-849 DHLLRLAKADLMRHE
+849 DTQLRLSKADLMRHE
-864 AAGITVDRYPKKMM
+864 AAGITVDRYPKKMT
-878 VGGSELTLA
+878 VGGMELSLT
-887 YHFEPGNP
+887 YHFEPGSP

-918 LVPGMCEEKIQLLLK
+918 LVPGMCEEKILLLLK

-954 ERMLAEKQFGVGD
+954 ERILEEKKFGAGD
-967 FLDSLITDIR
+967 FLDKLIADIR

-987 DFRPESLPLHSTMNF
+987 DFRPELLPIHSSMNF

-1016 NLSRLRAEHGET
+1016 NLARLRSEYGQT
-1028 ARSAFQAI
+1028 ARTAFQAI
-1036 AQQAVQEE
+1036 AQQAAHEE
-1044 LAADSPANNSH
+1044 LGVEAPISSSSP
-1055 TAPKT
+1055 T
-1060 SQSGNA
+1060 SRSSNLLQDARS
-1066 SPVKN
+1066 

-1105 DRTETCDLEVFD
+1105 DRMDACDLEVFD
-1117 DLLEA
+1117 DLVEA
-1122 RKHHWLGLRR
+1122 RKIHWLGLRR

-1139 DTIKALQKQLPGIR
+1139 DTLKSLQKQLPGIR
-1153 ELGLLFINVGSVDSL
+1153 ELGLLFINVGSVEAL

-1181 MNDPLPV
+1181 MNDPLPI
-1188 NADEFSERLQA
+1188 NSNQFAERLHT

-1210 IAKHA
+1210 ISKHA
-1215 LAALQAHADLLKKLA
+1215 LAALQANADVLKKLA
-1230 QAKAASATAYADI
+1230 QAKAASPSAYADI
-1243 QNQIQGLISTRFVS
+1243 QSQLQALIFAKFVS
-1257 DAPYGQL
+1257 EIPYAQL
-1264 VHFPRYLKAIA
+1264 VHLPRYLKAI
-1275 MRIDKLRA
+1275 MLRIDKLRT
-1283 NPSRDAQCQKDWE
+1283 NPARDAQCQKDWE

-1301 WQKLVQASRGSSAYA
+1301 WQKMLQGSRGSASYA
-1316 MSEDQALADFRW
+1316 LAEDQALIDFRW

-1353 EKVLASLR
+1353 EKILASLR

>member
-1 MQEPINQQ
+1 VQEPLNQQ
-9 KPKASPAT
+9 KPKASPET
-17 VPASNTPRRLEIRF
+17 VPASNTLRRLEIRF

-44 KDALSSHQVVIVCGE
+44 KDALSAHQVVIVCGE

-73 DLGRGTIN
+73 DLGRGTMN

-123 KTSQGASIKLMTD
+123 RTSQGASIKLMTD

-149 RAYDTLIIDEAH
+149 RSYDTLIIDEAH

-200 HFTLNGKSAPVIEV
+200 HFALNGKSAPVIEV

-229 PDAKPDGKKESK
+229 PEVKPDGKKESK
-241 EAKEIPDAVAEAI
+241 EAKELSDAVTEAI
-254 ANVWREGA
+254 AKVWREGVS
-262 AGAGDVLVFLPG
+262 GAGDVLVFLPG
-274 EREIRDCAEV
+274 EREIRDCAET
-284 LRKDHALQQR
+284 LRKDHVLQQR

-307 VPEQERVF
+307 VAEQERVF

-352 YSYRNKVEQLQIEP
+352 YSYRNKVEQLQIES

-415 LLRMSSLRLPRIQ
+415 LLRMSSLRLPRIK

-455 YDEAA
+455 YD
-460 AGHDKDMSSSF
+460 DVTINNDTDSNSRF
-471 KLTPT
+471 KLTPI

-493 LAAKEQNALREV
+493 LAAKEHNALREV

-542 LSFVKLWDWYQ
+542 LSFVKLWDWHQ
-553 AALQH
+553 DALKH

-584 VHGQLHT
+584 VHSQLHT
-591 MLGEKGWKE
+591 MLAEKGWKE

-629 KSQER
+629 KSHER

-639 GYIGARGIRPFIW
+639 SYMGARGIRPFIW

-684 EPQWVEKVA
+684 EPGWVEKVA
-693 AHRLIKSLSDPFWDS
+693 AHRLIKSLSEPFWDS

-733 YESHNPEEARE
+733 YEPHNPKDARN
-744 LFIKQALVQE
+744 LFITQALVQE
-754 EMFGRMDTPALM
+754 EMFGRMDSPALM

-776 YPGSFEFFW
+776 YPGTFEFFW
-785 HNRKLIKEI
+785 HNRRLIKEI

-817 DSRIPKEVLSREGMK
+817 DSRIPEDVLSRESMK
-832 AWLKKSSRGEG
+832 AWLLKSSASKGIA
-843 GDEEAA
+843 EEFP
-849 DHLLRLAKADLMRHE
+849 DSLLRLAKADLMRHE

-878 VGGSELTLA
+878 VGGSELSLT
-887 YHFEPGNP
+887 YHFEPGSP

-906 LLNQVDGRRCEW
+906 LLNQVDGRRCDW
-918 LVPGMCEEKIQLLLK
+918 LVPGMCEEKIGLLLK

-954 ERMLAEKQFGVGD
+954 ERMLSSKQFGVGD

-987 DFRPESLPLHSTMNF
+987 DFRPESLPLHSSMNF

-1016 NLSRLRAEHGET
+1016 NLSRLRGEYGET
-1028 ARSAFQAI
+1028 ARTAFQAI
-1036 AQQAVQEE
+1036 AQQAVHDE
-1044 LAADSPANNSH
+1044 LGSGAPVNNLSPVGKAN
-1055 TAPKT
+1055 
-1060 SQSGNA
+1060 QSANA
-1066 SPVKN
+1066 SLVKT

-1077 RSWDFGELPETLEI
+1077 RNWDFGELPETLEI
-1091 QKGNRTLFGYPALV
+1091 QKGNSTLFGYPALV
-1105 DRTETCDLEVFD
+1105 DRIEACDLEVFD

-1122 RKHHWLGLRR
+1122 RKHHWQGLRR

-1139 DTIKALQKQLPGIR
+1139 DTLKALQKQLPGIR
-1153 ELGLLFINVGSVDSL
+1153 ELGLLFINIGSVDNL

-1188 NADEFSERLQA
+1188 NAEQFAERLQA
-1199 GKPRLALIAQE
+1199 GKPRLTMIAQE
-1210 IAKHA
+1210 ISKHA
-1215 LAALQAHADLLKKLA
+1215 LAALQAYADLQKKLS
-1230 QAKAASATAYADI
+1230 QAKAASVTAHVDI
-1243 QNQIQGLISTRFVS
+1243 QNQVQALIFPKFVS
-1257 DAPYGQL
+1257 DTPYSQL

-1283 NPSRDAQCQKDWE
+1283 NPSRDSQCQKDWE

-1301 WQKLVQASRGSSAYA
+1301 WQKLVQAGHGSAASAA
-1316 MSEDQALADFRW
+1316 NEDQALADFRW

-1342 KTPTPMSLKRL
+1342 KTPSPMSLKRL
-1353 EKVLASLR
+1353 EKILASLR

>member
-9 KPKASPAT
+9 KPKASPET
-17 VPASNTPRRLEIRF
+17 VPASNTLRRLEIRF

-36 VSGQRQII
+36 VSSQRQII

-73 DLGRGTIN
+73 DLGRGTMN

-104 QELGTPIGQDVGY
+104 QELGTLIGQDVGY

-200 HFTLNGKSAPVIEV
+200 HFALNGKSAPVIEV

-229 PDAKPDGKKESK
+229 PEAKPDGKKESK
-241 EAKEIPDAVAEAI
+241 EAKELSDAVTEAI
-254 ANVWREGA
+254 AKVWREGA
-262 AGAGDVLVFLPG
+262 SGAGDVLVFLPG
-274 EREIRDCAEV
+274 EREIRDCAEA
-284 LRKDHALQQR
+284 LRKDHVLQQR

-307 VPEQERVF
+307 VAEQERVF

-352 YSYRNKVEQLQIEP
+352 YSFRNKVEQLQIEP

-384 GICIRLY
+384 GICIRLF

-455 YDEAA
+455 YDDVAIGSDA
-460 AGHDKDMSSSF
+460 DSNSRF
-471 KLTPT
+471 KLTPI

-493 LAAKEQNALREV
+493 LAAKEHNALREV

-553 AALQH
+553 DALRH

-584 VHGQLHT
+584 VYSQLHT
-591 MLGEKGWKE
+591 MLAEKGWKE

-639 GYIGARGIRPFIW
+639 SYMGARGIRPFIW

-693 AHRLIKSLSDPFWDS
+693 THRLIKSLSEPFWDS

-733 YESHNPEEARE
+733 YEPYNPKDTRN
-744 LFIKQALVQE
+744 LFITQALVQE

-776 YPGSFEFFW
+776 YPRTFEFFW
-785 HNRKLIKEI
+785 HNRRLIKEI

-817 DSRIPKEVLSREGMK
+817 DSRIPEDVLSRESMK
-832 AWLKKSSRGEG
+832 AWLQKTLASKGIT
-843 GDEEAA
+843 EEAP
-849 DHLLRLAKADLMRHE
+849 DSLLRLAKADLMRHE

-878 VGGSELTLA
+878 VGGSELSLT
-887 YHFEPGNP
+887 YHFEPGSP

-906 LLNQVDGRRCEW
+906 LLNQVDGRRCDW
-918 LVPGMCEEKIQLLLK
+918 LVPGMCEEKIGLLLK

-954 ERMLAEKQFGVGD
+954 ERMLSDKQFGVGD

-987 DFRPESLPLHSTMNF
+987 DFRPESLPLHSSMNF

-1016 NLSRLRAEHGET
+1016 NLSRLRAEYGET
-1028 ARSAFQAI
+1028 ARTAFQAI
-1036 AQQAVQEE
+1036 AQQAVHDE
-1044 LAADSPANNSH
+1044 LGSAPPVNNL
-1055 TAPKT
+1055 APIGT
-1060 SQSGNA
+1060 SNQSGKA
-1066 SPVKN
+1066 SSVTM
-1071 VEQGGY
+1071 VEQGAY

-1105 DRTETCDLEVFD
+1105 DRTDACDLEVFD

-1122 RKHHWLGLRR
+1122 RKYHWLGLRR

-1139 DTIKALQKQLPGIR
+1139 DTLKALQKQLPGIR
-1153 ELGLLFINVGSVDSL
+1153 ELGLLFINIGSVDDL
-1168 IEQILNLALERAF
+1168 TEQILNLALERAF
-1181 MNDPLPV
+1181 MSDPLPV
-1188 NADEFSERLQA
+1188 NAEQFTERLQA

-1210 IAKHA
+1210 ISKHS
-1215 LAALQAHADLLKKLA
+1215 LAALQAYADLQKKLS
-1230 QAKAASATAYADI
+1230 QAKAASATAHADI
-1243 QNQIQGLISTRFVS
+1243 QNQVQGLIFPKFVS
-1257 DAPYGQL
+1257 DTPFSQL

-1283 NPSRDAQCQKDWE
+1283 NPSRDSQCQKDWE

-1301 WQKLVQASRGSSAYA
+1301 WQKLVQASHGSAAYA
-1316 MSEDQALADFRW
+1316 ISEDQALVDFRW

-1342 KTPTPMSLKRL
+1342 KTPSPMSLKRL

>member
-1 MQEPINQQ
+1 M
-9 KPKASPAT
+9 
-17 VPASNTPRRLEIRF
+17 PASNTSRKLEIRF

-44 KDALSSHQVVIVCGE
+44 KDALQSHQVVIVCGE

-73 DLGRGTIN
+73 DMGRGTVN
-81 GGRLIGHTQPR
+81 GGKLIGHTQPR

-104 QELGTPIGQDVGY
+104 QELGTPMGQDVGY
-117 QVRFAD
+117 QVRFSD
-123 KTSQGASIKLMTD
+123 KTGPNASIKLMTD

-161 ERSLNIDFLLGYLRQ
+161 ERSLNIDFLLGYLRR
-176 LLPKRPDLKLII
+176 LLPRRPDLKLII
-188 TSATIDAKRFSD
+188 TSATIDAQRFAE
-200 HFTLNGKSAPVIEV
+200 HFTINGKIAPVIEV

-224 YEPLE
+224 YVPLE
-229 PDAKPDGKKESK
+229 PNVKPDGKKESK

-254 ANVWREGA
+254 ANLWREGTT
-262 AGAGDVLVFLPG
+262 GSGDVLVFLPG

-284 LRKDHALQQR
+284 LRKDHVLAQR

-307 VPEQERVF
+307 IAEQERVF
-315 NPGNGRRIILTTNV
+315 SPGNGRRISLTTNV

-336 PNIRYVV
+336 PNIRYVI

-352 YSYRNKVEQLQIEP
+352 YSYRNKVEQLQVES

-391 SEQDYLSRPKF
+391 SELDYQSRPKF

-415 LLRMSSLRLPRIQ
+415 LLRMSALHLPKIA

-445 QLLDELGAIV
+445 QLLDELGAIE
-455 YDEAA
+455 YDEAQDTE
-460 AGHDKDMSSSF
+460 GKDLNNNF
-471 KLTPT
+471 RLTAI

-487 RIGRML
+487 RIGRIL
-493 LAAKEQNALREV
+493 LAAKDQNALREV
-505 TIIASALA
+505 TIISSALA
-513 TQDPRDRPMDQAAA
+513 TQDPRERPLEQAGA

-553 AALQH
+553 DALQH
-558 KHSNRQLENLCRS
+558 KHSNRQLETLCRS

-584 VHGQLHT
+584 VYGQLHT

-600 NPSAATYE
+600 NGLAATYE
-608 QVHLSLLTG
+608 QIHLSLLTG

-684 EPQWVEKVA
+684 EPQWVESVA
-693 AHRLIKSLSDPFWDS
+693 AHRLIKSLSDPFWDN

-733 YESHNPEEARE
+733 YEPHDPVMARE
-744 LFIKQALVQE
+744 LFIRQALVQD
-754 EMFGRMDTPALM
+754 EMFGRMDSPGLE
-766 RETEADARKK
+766 RETETDAKKK
-776 YPGSFEFFW
+776 YPDCFGFFW
-785 HNRKLIKEI
+785 HNRRLIKEI

-800 SRRPDVLVDDD
+800 SRRPDVLVDDE

-817 DSRIPKEVLSREGMK
+817 DSRIPKNVSSREGMK
-832 AWLKKSSRGEG
+832 VWLKKPDPSGEKP
-843 GDEEAA
+843 DTQ
-849 DHLLRLAKADLMRHE
+849 LRLSKADLMRHE
-864 AAGITVDRYPKKMM
+864 AAGITVDRYPKKM
-878 VGGSELTLA
+878 VIGGTELGMT
-887 YHFEPGNP
+887 YHFEPGSP

-918 LVPGMCEEKIQLLLK
+918 LVPGMCEEKTLLLLK

-954 ERMLAEKQFGVGD
+954 ERMLEEKHFGVGD
-967 FLDSLITDIR
+967 YLDSLIADIR
-977 KERGL
+977 KEKGL

-987 DFRPESLPLHSTMNF
+987 DFRPEALPAHSFMNY
-1002 RLVDEHGR
+1002 RLIDEHGR
-1010 QLELER
+1010 QLDLER
-1016 NLSRLRAEHGET
+1016 NLSRLRAEYGET

-1036 AQQAVQEE
+1036 AQEAAQVE
-1044 LAADSPANNSH
+1044 LGVEAKPA
-1055 TAPKT
+1055 TAL
-1060 SQSGNA
+1060 GEA
-1066 SPVKN
+1066 SPGGAARE

-1077 RSWDFGELPETLEI
+1077 KSWEFGELPETLEI

-1105 DRTETCDLEVFD
+1105 DRIDTCDLEVFD
-1117 DLLEA
+1117 DLVEA
-1122 RKHHWLGLRR
+1122 RKQHWQGLRR
-1132 LFALSNK
+1132 LFSISNK
-1139 DTIKALQKQLPGIR
+1139 ETLKALQKQLPGIR
-1153 ELGLLFINVGSVDSL
+1153 ELGLLFINVGSVDNL
-1168 IEQILNLALERAF
+1168 IEQILNLAVERAF
-1181 MNDPLPV
+1181 LMDPLPTS
-1188 NADEFSERLQA
+1188 ASLFESRLQE

-1210 IAKHA
+1210 ISRHA
-1215 LAALQAHADLLKKLA
+1215 LNALQAYADLQKKLP
-1230 QAKAASATAYADI
+1230 QARAASAAAHVDI
-1243 QNQIQGLISTRFVS
+1243 QTQIQGLVFPKFVS
-1257 DAPYGQL
+1257 DIPYIQL
-1264 VHFPRYLKAIA
+1264 VHLPRYLKGVA

-1296 SVARP
+1296 SVQRP
-1301 WQKLVQASRGSSAYA
+1301 WQKLLQGSKGSASYA
-1316 MSEDQALADFRW
+1316 MVEDQALQDFRW

-1353 EKVLASLR
+1353 EKVLTSLR

>member
-1 MQEPINQQ
+1 MP
-9 KPKASPAT
+9 KPVS
-17 VPASNTPRRLEIRF
+17 ASNTSRRLEIRF

-44 KDALSSHQVVIVCGE
+44 KDALQNHQVVIVCGE

-81 GGRLIGHTQPR
+81 GGKLIGHTQPR

-104 QELGTPIGQDVGY
+104 QELGSPIGQDVGY

-123 KTSQGASIKLMTD
+123 KTSNTASIKLMTD

-149 RAYDTLIIDEAH
+149 KAYDTLIIDEAH

-188 TSATIDAKRFSD
+188 TSATIDAQRFSE
-200 HFTLNGKSAPVIEV
+200 HFAINGKVAPVIEV

-224 YEPLE
+224 YCPLE
-229 PDAKPDGKKESK
+229 PDPKPDGKKESK
-241 EAKEIPDAVAEAI
+241 AAKEIPETVAEEI

-262 AGAGDVLVFLPG
+262 SGAGDVLVFLPG
-274 EREIRDCAEV
+274 EREIRDCAEA
-284 LRKDHALQQR
+284 LRKDHILQQR

-307 VPEQERVF
+307 VAEQERVF
-315 NPGNGRRIILTTNV
+315 SPGNGRRIILTTNV

-336 PNIRYVV
+336 PNIRYVI

-391 SEQDYLSRPKF
+391 SELDYQSRPKF

-415 LLRMSSLRLPRIQ
+415 LLRMSSLRLPKIQ
-428 EFPFIDK
+428 HFPFIDK
-435 PLGRAIADGV
+435 PLGRAITDGV
-445 QLLDELGAIV
+445 QLLDELGAIEF
-455 YDEAA
+455 DESDAA
-460 AGHDKDMSSSF
+460 DGKDINNSF
-471 KLTPT
+471 KLTPI

-513 TQDPRDRPMDQAAA
+513 TQDPRERPMDQGAA
-527 ADQAHLQF
+527 ADQAHLLF

-553 AALQH
+553 DALRH
-558 KHSNRQLENLCRS
+558 KQSNRQLENLCRS

-591 MLGEKGWKE
+591 MLAEKGWKE
-600 NPSAATYE
+600 NGLAASYE

-629 KSQER
+629 KSQDR
-634 GSKTG
+634 NSKTG
-639 GYIGARGIRPFIW
+639 GYVGARGIRPFIW

-661 GAWILAGELQETNR
+661 GAWILAGELQETSR

-693 AHRLIKSLSDPFWDS
+693 AHRLIKSLSDPFWDH

-733 YESHNPEEARE
+733 YEPHNPEEARE
-744 LFIKQALVQE
+744 LFIGQALVQE
-754 EMFGRMDTPALM
+754 EMFGRIDTPALY
-766 RETEADARKK
+766 RGIEADTKK
-776 YPGSFEFFW
+776 QYPGLFGFFW
-785 HNRKLIKEI
+785 HNCRLIKEI

-817 DSRIPKEVLSREGMK
+817 ESRIPKEVCNREGLK
-832 AWLKKSSRGEG
+832 AWFKKEPNLDSQ
-843 GDEEAA
+843 
-849 DHLLRLAKADLMRHE
+849 LRLEKADLMRHE
-864 AAGITVDRYPKKMM
+864 AAGITVDRYPKKML
-878 VGGSELTLA
+878 VGGAELNLT
-887 YHFEPGNP
+887 YHFEPGSP

-906 LLNQVDGRRCEW
+906 QLNQVDGRRCEW
-918 LVPGMCEEKIQLLLK
+918 LVPGMCEEKVLLLLK

-938 LRRHCVPLPE
+938 LRRHCVPLPD

-954 ERMLAEKQFGVGD
+954 ERQLDEKQFGMGD
-967 FLDSLITDIR
+967 FLDSLISDIR

-987 DFRPESLPLHSTMNF
+987 DFRPESLPLHSSMNF
-1002 RLVDEHGR
+1002 RLIDEHGR
-1010 QLELER
+1010 QLEVER
-1016 NLSRLRAEHGET
+1016 NLARLRAEYGET

-1036 AQQAVQEE
+1036 AQETAQVEFGLEPSKTASTQ
-1044 LAADSPANNSH
+1044 SH
-1055 TAPKT
+1055 EKAR
-1060 SQSGNA
+1060 S
-1066 SPVKN
+1066 

-1077 RSWDFGELPETLEI
+1077 RSWEFGELPETLEI
-1091 QKGNRTLFGYPALV
+1091 QKGNKTWFGYPALV
-1105 DRTETCDLEVFD
+1105 DRGDYCDLEVFD

-1122 RKHHWLGLRR
+1122 RKQHQLGLRR

-1139 DTIKALQKQLPGIR
+1139 DTLKALQKQLPGIR
-1153 ELGLLFINVGSVDSL
+1153 ELGLLFINIGSVDGL
-1168 IEQILNLALERAF
+1168 IEQILNLALARAF
-1181 MNDPLPV
+1181 MSEPLPV
-1188 NADEFSERLQA
+1188 NAEQFIERLQA

-1210 IAKHA
+1210 VSRHA
-1215 LAALQAHADLLKKLA
+1215 LNALQAHADLQKKMA
-1230 QAKAASATAYADI
+1230 SAKASSTTAYADMQSQMQALI
-1243 QNQIQGLISTRFVS
+1243 FPQFVAQI
-1257 DAPYGQL
+1257 PYGQL
-1264 VHFPRYLKAIA
+1264 VHLPRYLKAIA
-1275 MRIDKLRA
+1275 MRIDKLRS

-1301 WQKLVQASRGSSAYA
+1301 WQKLLQGSKGSASYA
-1316 MSEDQALADFRW
+1316 MTEDQALQDFRW

-1353 EKVLASLR
+1353 EKVLLSLR

>member
-9 KPKASPAT
+9 KPKAISQP
-17 VPASNTPRRLEIRF
+17 VPASNTQRKLEIRF

-44 KDALSSHQVVIVCGE
+44 KDALQGHQVVIVCGE

-81 GGRLIGHTQPR
+81 GGKLIGHTQPR

-104 QELGTPIGQDVGY
+104 QELGSPIGQDVGY

-123 KTSQGASIKLMTD
+123 KTSYSASIKLMTD

-188 TSATIDAKRFSD
+188 TSATIDAQRFAE
-200 HFTLNGKSAPVIEV
+200 HFAMNGKVAPVIEV

-224 YEPLE
+224 YSPLE

-241 EAKEIPDAVAEAI
+241 AAKEISDAVTEEI
-254 ANVWREGA
+254 ASLWREGA

-274 EREIRDCAEV
+274 EREIRDCAEA
-284 LRKDHALQQR
+284 LRKDHVLQQR

-307 VPEQERVF
+307 VAEQERVF
-315 NPGNGRRIILTTNV
+315 SPGNGRRIILTTNV

-336 PNIRYVV
+336 PNIRYVI

-384 GICIRLY
+384 GICVRLY
-391 SEQDYLSRPKF
+391 SEQDYQGRSKF

-415 LLRMSSLRLPRIQ
+415 LLRMSSLRLPKIQ
-428 EFPFIDK
+428 HFPFIDK

-445 QLLDELGAIV
+445 QLLDELGAIEF
-455 YDEAA
+455 DESEPAD
-460 AGHDKDMSSSF
+460 GKDINNSF
-471 KLTPT
+471 KLTVI

-493 LAAKEQNALREV
+493 LAAKEQNALKEV

-542 LSFVKLWDWYQ
+542 LSFVKLWNWYQ
-553 AALQH
+553 DALQH
-558 KHSNRQLENLCRS
+558 KHSNRQLENLCKS

-600 NPSAATYE
+600 NGLAATYE

-629 KSQER
+629 KSQDR
-634 GSKTG
+634 NSKTG
-639 GYIGARGIRPFIW
+639 GYVGARGIRPFIW

-693 AHRLIKSLSDPFWDS
+693 AHRLIKSLSDPFWDN

-733 YESHNPEEARE
+733 YEPHNPDETRE
-744 LFIKQALVQE
+744 LFIGQALVQE
-754 EMFGRMDTPALM
+754 EMFGRMDTPALQ
-766 RETEADARKK
+766 RETEADAKKK
-776 YPGSFEFFW
+776 YPNLFNFFW
-785 HNRKLIKEI
+785 HNRRLIKEI

-817 DSRIPKEVLSREGMK
+817 DSRIPKEVRSRDSLK
-832 AWLKKSSRGEG
+832 AWFSKDKELDGQ
-843 GDEEAA
+843 
-849 DHLLRLAKADLMRHE
+849 LRLEKADLMRHE
-864 AAGITVDRYPKKMM
+864 AAGITVDRYPKNML
-878 VGGSELTLA
+878 VGGAQLSLT
-887 YHFEPGNP
+887 YHFEPGSP
-895 KDGVTLVVPLT
+895 KDGVTLIVPLT
-906 LLNQVDGRRCEW
+906 QLNQVDGRRCEW
-918 LVPGMCEEKIQLLLK
+918 LVPGMCEEKVLLLLK

-938 LRRHCVPLPE
+938 LRRHCVPLPD

-954 ERMLAEKQFGVGD
+954 ERKLEEKQFGVGD
-967 FLDSLITDIR
+967 FLDSLISDIR

-987 DFRPESLPLHSTMNF
+987 DFRPESLPLHSSMNF
-1002 RLVDEHGR
+1002 RLIDEHGR
-1010 QLELER
+1010 QLEVER
-1016 NLSRLRAEHGET
+1016 NLARLRSEYGET

-1036 AQQAVQEE
+1036 AQETAQVE
-1044 LAADSPANNSH
+1044 LGVESTSKAGSSSSEAN
-1055 TAPKT
+1055 ARK
-1060 SQSGNA
+1060 
-1066 SPVKN
+1066 

-1077 RSWDFGELPETLEI
+1077 RTWEFGELPETLEI
-1091 QKGNRTLFGYPALV
+1091 QKGNKTLFGYPALV
-1105 DRTETCDLEVFD
+1105 DRVDYCDLEVFD

-1122 RKHHWLGLRR
+1122 RKQHALGLRR

-1139 DTIKALQKQLPGIR
+1139 DTLKALQKQLPGIR
-1153 ELGLLFINVGSVDSL
+1153 ELGLLFINVGSVDGL
-1168 IEQILNLALERAF
+1168 IDHILNLALERAF
-1181 MNDPLPV
+1181 MSDSLPV
-1188 NADEFSERLQA
+1188 NAEQFAERLQA

-1210 IAKHA
+1210 ISRHA
-1215 LAALQAHADLLKKLA
+1215 LNALQAHADLQKKVA
-1230 QAKAASATAYADI
+1230 SAKAASPSAYADI
-1243 QNQIQGLISTRFVS
+1243 QAQMQGLIFPKFV
-1257 DAPYGQL
+1257 AEIPYAQL
-1264 VHFPRYLKAIA
+1264 VHVPRYLKAIA
-1275 MRIDKLRA
+1275 MRIDKLRS

-1301 WQKLVQASRGSSAYA
+1301 WQKLMQGSKGAASYA
-1316 MSEDQALADFRW
+1316 MTEDQALIDFRW

>member
-1 MQEPINQQ
+1 MP
-9 KPKASPAT
+9 KP
-17 VPASNTPRRLEIRF
+17 VPASNTSRRLEIRF

-44 KDALSSHQVVIVCGE
+44 KDALQSHQVVIVCGE

-81 GGRLIGHTQPR
+81 GGKLIGHTQPR

-104 QELGTPIGQDVGY
+104 QELGSPIGQDVGY

-123 KTSQGASIKLMTD
+123 KTSHTASIKLMTD

-149 RAYDTLIIDEAH
+149 KAYDTLIIDEAH

-188 TSATIDAKRFSD
+188 TSATIDAQRFAE
-200 HFTLNGKSAPVIEV
+200 HFAINGKVAPVIEV

-224 YEPLE
+224 YSPLE

-241 EAKEIPDAVAEAI
+241 AAKEIPDAVTEEI
-254 ANVWREGA
+254 ANLWREGA

-274 EREIRDCAEV
+274 EREIRDCAEA
-284 LRKDHALQQR
+284 LRKDHVLQQR

-307 VPEQERVF
+307 VAEQERVF

-336 PNIRYVV
+336 PNIRYVI

-384 GICIRLY
+384 GTCIRLY
-391 SEQDYLSRPKF
+391 SELDYQGRPKF

-415 LLRMSSLRLPRIQ
+415 LLRMSSLRLPKIQ
-428 EFPFIDK
+428 HFPFIDK
-435 PLGRAIADGV
+435 PLGRAIVDGV
-445 QLLDELGAIV
+445 QLLDELGAIEF
-455 YDEAA
+455 DDSD
-460 AGHDKDMSSSF
+460 AGDGKDINNSF
-471 KLTPT
+471 KLTAI
-476 GKQLAD
+476 GKQLAE

-487 RIGRML
+487 RIGRIL
-493 LAAKEQNALREV
+493 LSAKEQNALKEV

-542 LSFVKLWDWYQ
+542 LSFVKLWNWYQ
-553 AALQH
+553 DALQH
-558 KHSNRQLENLCRS
+558 KHSNRQLENLCKS

-600 NPSAATYE
+600 NSLAATYE

-629 KSQER
+629 KSQDR
-634 GSKTG
+634 NSKTG
-639 GYIGARGIRPFIW
+639 GYVGARGIRPFIW

-684 EPQWVEKVA
+684 EPQWVEQVA
-693 AHRLIKSLSDPFWDS
+693 AHRLIKSLSDPFWDN
-708 RQGEVMAFERGTLYG
+708 RQGEVLAFERGTLYG

-733 YESHNPEEARE
+733 YEPHNPDEARE
-744 LFIKQALVQE
+744 LFIRQALVQE
-754 EMFGRMDTPALM
+754 ELFGRMDTPALQ
-766 RETEADARKK
+766 RETEADAKKK
-776 YPGSFEFFW
+776 YPGLFNFFW
-785 HNRKLIKEI
+785 HNRRLIKEI

-817 DSRIPKEVLSREGMK
+817 ESRIPKEIRSRDELK
-832 AWLKKSSRGEG
+832 SWLKKEVEL
-843 GDEEAA
+843 DNQ
-849 DHLLRLAKADLMRHE
+849 LRLEKADLMRHE
-864 AAGITVDRYPKKMM
+864 AAGITVDRYPKKIM
-878 VGGSELTLA
+878 VGGAELSLT
-887 YHFEPGNP
+887 YHFEPGSP

-906 LLNQVDGRRCEW
+906 QLNQIDGRRSEW
-918 LVPGMCEEKIQLLLK
+918 LVPGMCEEKVLLLLK

-938 LRRHCVPLPE
+938 LRRHCVPLPD

-954 ERMLAEKQFGVGD
+954 ERMLEEKQFGVGD
-967 FLDSLITDIR
+967 FLDSLIGDIR

-987 DFRPESLPLHSTMNF
+987 DFRPESLPLHSSMNF
-1002 RLVDEHGR
+1002 RLIDEHGR
-1010 QLELER
+1010 QLEVER
-1016 NLSRLRAEHGET
+1016 NLARLRSEYGET

-1036 AQQAVQEE
+1036 AQETAQVELGVE
-1044 LAADSPANNSH
+1044 LAPRLDGSKPAIDK
-1055 TAPKT
+1055 AR
-1060 SQSGNA
+1060 Q
-1066 SPVKN
+1066 

-1077 RSWDFGELPETLEI
+1077 RTWEFSELPETLEI

-1105 DRTETCDLEVFD
+1105 DHGDYCDLEVFD

-1122 RKHHWLGLRR
+1122 RKQHQFGLRR
-1132 LFALSNK
+1132 LFALNNK
-1139 DTIKALQKQLPGIR
+1139 DTLKALQKQLPGIR
-1153 ELGLLFINVGSVDSL
+1153 ELGLLFINVGSVEGL

-1181 MNDPLPV
+1181 MIDPLPI
-1188 NADEFSERLQA
+1188 NPEQFAERLQA
-1199 GKPRLALIAQE
+1199 GKARLALIAQE
-1210 IAKHA
+1210 ISRHA
-1215 LAALQAHADLLKKLA
+1215 LNALQAHADLQKKIA
-1230 QAKAASATAYADI
+1230 QAKAASPSAYADI
-1243 QNQIQGLISTRFVS
+1243 QTQMQALIFPKFV
-1257 DAPYGQL
+1257 AEIPYGQL
-1264 VHFPRYLKAIA
+1264 VHVPRYLKAIA
-1275 MRIDKLRA
+1275 MRIDKLRT

-1301 WQKLVQASRGSSAYA
+1301 WQKLLQGNRGSASYA
-1316 MSEDQALADFRW
+1316 MTEDQALQDFRW

-1342 KTPTPMSLKRL
+1342 KTPSPMSLKRL

>member
-9 KPKASPAT
+9 KPKPISKP
-17 VPASNTPRRLEIRF
+17 VPASNTGRRLEIRF

-36 VSGQRQII
+36 VSGQRQLI
-44 KDALSSHQVVIVCGE
+44 KDALQSHQVVIVCGE

-81 GGRLIGHTQPR
+81 GGKLIGHTQPR

-104 QELGTPIGQDVGY
+104 QELGSPIGQDVGY

-123 KTSQGASIKLMTD
+123 KTSHTASVKLMTD

-149 RAYDTLIIDEAH
+149 KAYDTLIIDEAH

-188 TSATIDAKRFSD
+188 TSATIDAQRFAE
-200 HFTLNGKSAPVIEV
+200 HFAINGKVAPVIEV

-224 YEPLE
+224 YSPLE

-241 EAKEIPDAVAEAI
+241 TAKEIPDAVVEEI
-254 ANVWREGA
+254 TKVWREGA
-262 AGAGDVLVFLPG
+262 SGAGDVLVFLPG
-274 EREIRDCAEV
+274 EREIRDCAEA
-284 LRKDHALQQR
+284 LRKDHVLQQR
-294 FHPEILS
+294 FHPEVLS

-307 VPEQERVF
+307 VAEQERVF
-315 NPGNGRRIILTTNV
+315 SPGNGRRIILTTNV

-336 PNIRYVV
+336 PNIRYVI

-384 GICIRLY
+384 GICVRLY

-415 LLRMSSLRLPRIQ
+415 LLRMSSLRLSKIQ
-428 EFPFIDK
+428 HFPFIDK

-445 QLLDELGAIV
+445 QLLDELGAIEF
-455 YDEAA
+455 DEAQ
-460 AGHDKDMSSSF
+460 AGDGKDINNSF
-471 KLTPT
+471 KLTQI

-493 LAAKEQNALREV
+493 LAAKEQNALKEV

-513 TQDPRDRPMDQAAA
+513 TQDPRERPMDQGAA

-542 LSFVKLWDWYQ
+542 LSFVKLWNWYQ
-553 AALQH
+553 DALQH

-600 NPSAATYE
+600 NASPATYE

-629 KSQER
+629 KSQDR
-634 GSKTG
+634 NSKTG
-639 GYIGARGIRPFIW
+639 GYVGARGIRPFIW

-661 GAWILAGELQETNR
+661 GAWILAGELQETSR

-693 AHRLIKSLSDPFWDS
+693 AHRLIKSLSDPFWDN
-708 RQGEVMAFERGTLYG
+708 RQGEVLAFERGTLYG

-733 YESHNPEEARE
+733 YEPHNPEEARE
-744 LFIKQALVQE
+744 LFIRQALVQE
-754 EMFGRMDTPALM
+754 EMFGRMDTPALQ
-766 RETEADARKK
+766 RETEADAKKK
-776 YPGSFEFFW
+776 YPGSFGFFW
-785 HNRKLIKEI
+785 HNRRLIKEI

-800 SRRPDVLVDDD
+800 SRRPDVLVDDE

-817 DSRIPKEVLSREGMK
+817 ESRIPQGVCNREDLK
-832 AWLKKSSRGEG
+832 VHLKKIPDLDSQ
-843 GDEEAA
+843 
-849 DHLLRLAKADLMRHE
+849 LRLEKADLMRHE
-864 AAGITVDRYPKKMM
+864 AAGITVDRYPKVMK
-878 VGGSELTLA
+878 VGGAELNLT
-887 YHFEPGNP
+887 YHFEPGSP
-895 KDGVTLVVPLT
+895 KDGVTLVVPLAQ
-906 LLNQVDGRRCEW
+906 LNQVDGRRCEW
-918 LVPGMCEEKIQLLLK
+918 LVPGMCEEKILLLLK
-933 SLPQK
+933 TLPQK
-938 LRRHCVPLPE
+938 LRRHCVPLPD
-948 YAKSFL
+948 YAKSYL
-954 ERMLAEKQFGVGD
+954 ERKLDSMQFGMGD
-967 FLDSLITDIR
+967 FLDSLMDDIR

-987 DFRPESLPLHSTMNF
+987 DFRPEALPLHSSMNF
-1002 RLVDEHGR
+1002 RLIDEHGR
-1010 QLELER
+1010 QLEVER
-1016 NLSRLRAEHGET
+1016 NLARLRSEYGQT
-1028 ARSAFQAI
+1028 ARDAFQAV
-1036 AQQAVQEE
+1036 AQEAVQTE
-1044 LAADSPANNSH
+1044 LGIEPSAQTGAKPNAANKPEQARH
-1055 TAPKT
+1055 
-1060 SQSGNA
+1060 
-1066 SPVKN
+1066 

-1077 RSWDFGELPETLEI
+1077 RTWEFGELPETLEI
-1091 QKGNRTLFGYPALV
+1091 QKGNRTLFGYPALI
-1105 DRTETCDLEVFD
+1105 DRGEYCDLEVFD

-1122 RKHHWLGLRR
+1122 RKQHALGLRR
-1132 LFALSNK
+1132 LFALGNK
-1139 DTIKALQKQLPGIR
+1139 DTLKALQKQLPGIR
-1153 ELGLLFINVGSVDSL
+1153 DLGLLFINVGSVDGL
-1168 IEQILNLALERAF
+1168 IEQILNLAIDRAF
-1181 MNDPLPV
+1181 MTEPLPN
-1188 NADEFSERLQA
+1188 NAEQFAERMQA

-1210 IAKHA
+1210 ISRHA
-1215 LAALQAHADLLKKLA
+1215 LAALQAYADLQKKMA
-1230 QAKAASATAYADI
+1230 QAKAASPSAYADI
-1243 QNQIQGLISTRFVS
+1243 QSQVQGLIFPKFVA
-1257 DAPYGQL
+1257 DIPYMQL
-1264 VHFPRYLKAIA
+1264 VHLPRYLKGIA
-1275 MRIDKLRA
+1275 MRIDKLRS
-1283 NPSRDAQCQKDWE
+1283 NPARDAQCQKDWE

-1301 WQKLVQASRGSSAYA
+1301 WQKLIQGNKGSTYA
-1316 MSEDQALADFRW
+1316 INEDQALADFRW

>member
-1 MQEPINQQ
+1 MHEPINQQ
-9 KPKASPAT
+9 KPKVITKP
-17 VPASNTPRRLEIRF
+17 VPASNTQRRLEIRF
-31 PEELP
+31 PDELP
-36 VSGQRQII
+36 VSSQRQLIQ
-44 KDALSSHQVVIVCGE
+44 DALQSHQVVIVCGE

-73 DLGRGTIN
+73 ELGRGTIH
-81 GGRLIGHTQPR
+81 GGKLIGHTQPR

-104 QELGTPIGQDVGY
+104 QELGSPIGQDVGY

-123 KTSQGASIKLMTD
+123 KSSPSTSIKLMTD

-176 LLPKRPDLKLII
+176 LLPKRPELKLII
-188 TSATIDAKRFSD
+188 TSATIDAQRFAE
-200 HFTLNGKSAPVIEV
+200 HFAMDGKLAPVIEV

-224 YEPLE
+224 YAPLE

-241 EAKEIPDAVAEAI
+241 LAKEIPDAVAEEI
-254 ANVWREGA
+254 ANVWGEGTS
-262 AGAGDVLVFLPG
+262 GAGDVLVFLPG

-284 LRKDHALQQR
+284 LRKDHVLQQR
-294 FHPEILS
+294 FHPEILT

-307 VPEQERVF
+307 VAEQERVF
-315 NPGNGRRIILTTNV
+315 SPGNGRRIILTTNV

-336 PNIRYVV
+336 PNIRYVI

-415 LLRMSSLRLPRIQ
+415 LLRMSALRLPRIQ
-428 EFPFIDK
+428 HFPFIDK

-445 QLLDELGAIV
+445 QLLDELGAIEF
-455 YDEAA
+455 DEQSES
-460 AGHDKDMSSSF
+460 DNKDINNSF
-471 KLTPT
+471 KLTPM
-476 GKQLAD
+476 GKLLAD

-493 LAAKEQNALREV
+493 LAAKEHNALKEV

-513 TQDPRDRPMDQAAA
+513 TQDPRERPLDQAAA

-542 LSFVKLWDWYQ
+542 LSFVKLWNWYQ
-553 AALQH
+553 EALQH

-584 VHGQLHT
+584 VYGQLHT

-600 NPSAATYE
+600 NGLPATYE

-617 LLGYVA
+617 LLGYIA

-639 GYIGARGIRPFIW
+639 SYIGARGIRPSIW

-661 GAWILAGELQETNR
+661 GAWILAGELQETSR

-684 EPQWVEKVA
+684 EPQWVEQVA
-693 AHRLIKSLSDPFWDS
+693 AHRLIKSLSDPFWDN

-733 YESHNPEEARE
+733 YEPHDPEEARA
-744 LFIKQALVQE
+744 LFIRQALVQE
-754 EMFGRMDTPALM
+754 EIFGRMDSPALQ
-766 RETEADARKK
+766 RETETDAKKK
-776 YPGSFEFFW
+776 YPNLFGFFW
-785 HNRKLIKEI
+785 HNHRLIKEI

-800 SRRPDVLVDDD
+800 SRRPDVLVDDE

-817 DSRIPKEVLSREGMK
+817 EARIPKSARSREQLLV
-832 AWLKKSSRGEG
+832 WLKKDAELDSQ
-843 GDEEAA
+843 
-849 DHLLRLAKADLMRHE
+849 LRLAKTDLMRHE
-864 AAGITVDRYPKKMM
+864 AAGITVDRYPKKML
-878 VGGSELTLA
+878 VGGAELSLT
-887 YHFEPGNP
+887 YHFEPGSP

-906 LLNQVDGRRCEW
+906 QLNQVDGRRCEW
-918 LVPGMCEEKIQLLLK
+918 LVPGMCEEKTLLLLK
-933 SLPQK
+933 TLPQK

-948 YAKSFL
+948 YAKAFL
-954 ERMLAEKQFGVGD
+954 ERKLDQKQYGQGD
-967 FLDSLITDIR
+967 FLESLMTDIR
-977 KERGL
+977 QERGL

-987 DFRPESLPLHSTMNF
+987 DFRPEALPLHCSMNI
-1002 RLVDEHGR
+1002 RLIDEHGR

-1016 NLSRLRAEHGET
+1016 NLARLRSEYGET

-1036 AQQAVQEE
+1036 AQVSAQTE
-1044 LAADSPANNSH
+1044 LGIEPTQIRASSTISSAD
-1055 TAPKT
+1055 
-1060 SQSGNA
+1060 A
-1066 SPVKN
+1066 SRK

-1077 RSWDFGELPETLEI
+1077 RTWEFGSLPETLEI
-1091 QKGNRTLFGYPALV
+1091 QKGSQTLFGYPALV
-1105 DRTETCDLEVFD
+1105 DRSDYVDLEVFD
-1117 DLLEA
+1117 DLQEA
-1122 RKHHWLGLRR
+1122 RKHHWEGLRR
-1132 LFALSNK
+1132 LFVLMNK
-1139 DTIKALQKQLPGIR
+1139 DTLKALQKQLPGLR
-1153 ELGLLFINVGSVDSL
+1153 ELGLLFINVGSVEDL
-1168 IEQILNLALERAF
+1168 IEQILNLAVERAF
-1181 MNDPLPV
+1181 MSDELPI
-1188 NADEFSERLQA
+1188 NAEQFSQRLQA

-1215 LAALQAHADLLKKLA
+1215 LNALQANADLQKKLA
-1230 QAKAASATAYADI
+1230 QAKAVSPSAYADI
-1243 QNQIQGLISTRFVS
+1243 QTQLQGLIFPSLIAQT
-1257 DAPYGQL
+1257 PYAQL
-1264 VHFPRYLKAIA
+1264 VHLPRYLKAIA
-1275 MRIDKLRA
+1275 MRVDKLRS

-1301 WQKLVQASRGSSAYA
+1301 WQKLLQGQRGSASYA
-1316 MSEDQALADFRW
+1316 LSEDQGLQDFRW

>member
-1 MQEPINQQ
+1 MP
-9 KPKASPAT
+9 KP
-17 VPASNTPRRLEIRF
+17 VPPSNTSRRLEIHF

-44 KDALSSHQVVIVCGE
+44 KDALQNHQVVIVCGE

-73 DLGRGTIN
+73 DLGRGAIN
-81 GGRLIGHTQPR
+81 GGKLIGHTQPR

-104 QELGTPIGQDVGY
+104 QELGSPIGQDVGY

-123 KTSQGASIKLMTD
+123 KTSQTASIKLMTD

-149 RAYDTLIIDEAH
+149 KAYDTLIIDEAH

-188 TSATIDAKRFSD
+188 TSATIDAQRFAE
-200 HFTLNGKSAPVIEV
+200 HFTINGKVAPVIEV

-224 YEPLE
+224 YSPLE
-229 PDAKPDGKKESK
+229 PDSKPDGKKESK
-241 EAKEIPDAVAEAI
+241 AAKEIPETVTEEI

-262 AGAGDVLVFLPG
+262 SGAGDVLVFLPG
-274 EREIRDCAEV
+274 EREIRDCAEA
-284 LRKDHALQQR
+284 LRKDHVLQQR

-307 VPEQERVF
+307 VAEQERVF
-315 NPGNGRRIILTTNV
+315 SPGNGRRIILTTNV

-336 PNIRYVV
+336 PNIRYVI

-391 SEQDYLSRPKF
+391 SELDYQSRPKF

-415 LLRMSSLRLPRIQ
+415 LLRMSSLHLPKIQ
-428 EFPFIDK
+428 HFPFIDK
-435 PLGRAIADGV
+435 PLGRAITDGV
-445 QLLDELGAIV
+445 QLLDELGAIEF
-455 YDEAA
+455 DESGTVDATD
-460 AGHDKDMSSSF
+460 GKDINNSF
-471 KLTPT
+471 KLTAI

-493 LAAKEQNALREV
+493 LAAKEQNALKEV
-505 TIIASALA
+505 TIIATALA
-513 TQDPRDRPMDQAAA
+513 TQDPRERPMDQGAA

-542 LSFVKLWDWYQ
+542 LSFVKLWNWYQ
-553 AALQH
+553 DALQH

-584 VHGQLHT
+584 VYIQLHS
-591 MLGEKGWKE
+591 MLSEKGWKE
-600 NPSAATYE
+600 NGLAASYE

-629 KSQER
+629 KSQDR
-634 GSKTG
+634 NSKIG

-661 GAWILAGELQETNR
+661 GAWILAGELQETSR

-693 AHRLIKSLSDPFWDS
+693 AHRLIKSLSDPFWDN
-708 RQGEVMAFERGTLYG
+708 RQGEVLAFERGTLYG

-733 YESHNPEEARE
+733 YEPHNAEEARE
-744 LFIKQALVQE
+744 LFIRQALVE
-754 EMFGRMDTPALM
+754 EGLFGRMDTPALY
-766 RETEADARKK
+766 RETEADAKKK
-776 YPGSFEFFW
+776 YPGLFGFFW
-785 HNRKLIKEI
+785 HNCRLIKEI

-817 DSRIPKEVLSREGMK
+817 ESRIPKEVCNREGLK
-832 AWLKKSSRGEG
+832 AWFKKEPNLDSQ
-843 GDEEAA
+843 
-849 DHLLRLAKADLMRHE
+849 LRLEKADLMRHE
-864 AAGITVDRYPKKMM
+864 AAGITVDRYPKKML
-878 VGGSELTLA
+878 VGGVELGLT
-887 YHFEPGNP
+887 YHFEPGSP

-906 LLNQVDGRRCEW
+906 QLNQVDGRRCEW
-918 LVPGMCEEKIQLLLK
+918 LVPGMCEEKTLLLLK

-938 LRRHCVPLPE
+938 LRRHCVPLPD

-954 ERMLAEKQFGVGD
+954 ERKLEDKLFGVGD
-967 FLDSLITDIR
+967 FLDSLISDIR

-987 DFRPESLPLHSTMNF
+987 DFRPESLPLHSSMNF
-1002 RLVDEHGR
+1002 RLIDEHGR
-1010 QLELER
+1010 QLEVER

-1036 AQQAVQEE
+1036 AQETAQVE
-1044 LAADSPANNSH
+1044 LGVDSP
-1055 TAPKT
+1055 KV
-1060 SQSGNA
+1060 SGA
-1066 SPVKN
+1066 SSIQKARS

-1077 RSWDFGELPETLEI
+1077 RSWEFGELPETLEI
-1091 QKGNRTLFGYPALV
+1091 QKGNKTLFGYPALV
-1105 DRTETCDLEVFD
+1105 DRGDYCDLEVFD

-1122 RKHHWLGLRR
+1122 RKQHQLGLRR
-1132 LFALSNK
+1132 LFSLGNK
-1139 DTIKALQKQLPGIR
+1139 DTLKALQKQLPGIR
-1153 ELGLLFINVGSVDSL
+1153 ELGLLFINIGSVEGL

-1181 MNDPLPV
+1181 MSEPLPI
-1188 NADEFSERLQA
+1188 NAEQFTERLQA

-1210 IAKHA
+1210 ISRHT
-1215 LAALQAHADLLKKLA
+1215 LNALQAHADLQKKMA
-1230 QAKAASATAYADI
+1230 SAKASSPAAFADMQTQMQALI
-1243 QNQIQGLISTRFVS
+1243 FPNFVAQI
-1257 DAPYGQL
+1257 PYGQL
-1264 VHFPRYLKAIA
+1264 VHLPRYLKAIA
-1275 MRIDKLRA
+1275 MRIDKLRS

-1301 WQKLVQASRGSSAYA
+1301 WQKLLQGSKGSASYA
-1316 MSEDQALADFRW
+1316 MTEDQALQDFRW

-1353 EKVLASLR
+1353 EKVLLSLR

>member
-1 MQEPINQQ
+1 MP
-9 KPKASPAT
+9 KPVS
-17 VPASNTPRRLEIRF
+17 ASNTPRRLEIRF

-36 VSGQRQII
+36 VSGQRGII
-44 KDALSSHQVVIVCGE
+44 KDALQNHQVVIVCGE

-81 GGRLIGHTQPR
+81 GGKLIGHTQPR

-104 QELGTPIGQDVGY
+104 QELGSPIGQDVGY

-123 KTSQGASIKLMTD
+123 KTSNTASIKLMTD

-149 RAYDTLIIDEAH
+149 KAYDTLIIDEAH

-188 TSATIDAKRFSD
+188 TSATIDAQRFAE
-200 HFTLNGKSAPVIEV
+200 HFAINGKVAPVIEV

-224 YEPLE
+224 YSPLE
-229 PDAKPDGKKESK
+229 PDPKPDGKKESK
-241 EAKEIPDAVAEAI
+241 VAKEIPEAVAEEI
-254 ANVWREGA
+254 ASVWREGA
-262 AGAGDVLVFLPG
+262 SGAGDVLVFLPG
-274 EREIRDCAEV
+274 EREIRDCAEA
-284 LRKDHALQQR
+284 LRKDHVLQQR

-307 VPEQERVF
+307 VAEQERVF
-315 NPGNGRRIILTTNV
+315 SPGNGRRIILTTNV

-336 PNIRYVV
+336 PNIRYVI

-391 SEQDYLSRPKF
+391 SELDYQSRPKF

-415 LLRMSSLRLPRIQ
+415 LLRMSSLRLPKIQ
-428 EFPFIDK
+428 HFPFIDK
-435 PLGRAIADGV
+435 PLGRAITDGV
-445 QLLDELGAIV
+445 QLLDELGAIEF
-455 YDEAA
+455 DESDASD
-460 AGHDKDMSSSF
+460 GKDINNSF
-471 KLTPT
+471 KLTAI

-493 LAAKEQNALREV
+493 LAAKEQNALKEV

-513 TQDPRDRPMDQAAA
+513 TQDPRERPMDQGAA

-542 LSFVKLWDWYQ
+542 LSFVKLWNWYQ
-553 AALQH
+553 DALQH

-600 NPSAATYE
+600 NGLTATYE

-629 KSQER
+629 KSQDR
-634 GSKTG
+634 NSKTG
-639 GYIGARGIRPFIW
+639 GYVGARGIRPFIW

-693 AHRLIKSLSDPFWDS
+693 AHRLITSLSDPFWDH

-733 YESHNPEEARE
+733 YEPHNPEEARE
-744 LFIKQALVQE
+744 LFISQALVQE
-754 EMFGRMDTPALM
+754 EMFGRMETPALY
-766 RETEADARKK
+766 RETEADAKKK
-776 YPGSFEFFW
+776 YPGLFGFFW
-785 HNRKLIKEI
+785 HNCRMIKEI

-817 DSRIPKEVLSREGMK
+817 ESRIPKAVCNREGLK
-832 AWLKKSSRGEG
+832 AWFKKEPDLDSQ
-843 GDEEAA
+843 
-849 DHLLRLAKADLMRHE
+849 LRLEKADLMRHE

-878 VGGSELTLA
+878 VGGAELNLT
-887 YHFEPGNP
+887 YHFEPGSP

-906 LLNQVDGRRCEW
+906 QLNQVDGRRCEW
-918 LVPGMCEEKIQLLLK
+918 LVPGMCEEKVLLLLK

-938 LRRHCVPLPE
+938 LRRHCVPLPD

-954 ERMLAEKQFGVGD
+954 ERKLEDKQFGAGD
-967 FLDSLITDIR
+967 FLDSLISDIR

-987 DFRPESLPLHSTMNF
+987 DFRPEALPLHSSMNF
-1002 RLVDEHGR
+1002 RLIDEHGR
-1010 QLELER
+1010 QLEVER
-1016 NLSRLRAEHGET
+1016 NLARLRSDYGET

-1036 AQQAVQEE
+1036 AQETAQTE
-1044 LAADSPANNSH
+1044 LGLEPTKAISARPDERAR
-1055 TAPKT
+1055 A
-1060 SQSGNA
+1060 
-1066 SPVKN
+1066 

-1077 RSWDFGELPETLEI
+1077 RSWEFGELPETLEI
-1091 QKGNRTLFGYPALV
+1091 QKGNKTLFGYPALV
-1105 DRTETCDLEVFD
+1105 NRGDCCDLEVFD

-1122 RKHHWLGLRR
+1122 RKQHHLGLRR

-1139 DTIKALQKQLPGIR
+1139 DTLKALQKQLPGIR
-1153 ELGLLFINVGSVDSL
+1153 ELGLLFINVGSVESL
-1168 IEQILNLALERAF
+1168 IEQILNLAMERAF
-1181 MNDPLPV
+1181 MTEALPV
-1188 NADEFSERLQA
+1188 NAEQFAERLQA

-1210 IAKHA
+1210 VSRHA
-1215 LAALQAHADLLKKLA
+1215 LNALQAYADLQKKMA
-1230 QAKAASATAYADI
+1230 SAKAASPAAYADI
-1243 QNQIQGLISTRFVS
+1243 QNQMQGLIFPKFVA
-1257 DAPYGQL
+1257 DIPYGQL
-1264 VHFPRYLKAIA
+1264 VHLPRYLKAIA
-1275 MRIDKLRA
+1275 MRIDKLRS

-1301 WQKLVQASRGSSAYA
+1301 WQKLLQGSKGSASYA
-1316 MSEDQALADFRW
+1316 MTEDQTLQDFRW

-1342 KTPTPMSLKRL
+1342 KTPSPMSLKRL

>member
-1 MQEPINQQ
+1 VQEPINQQ
-9 KPKASPAT
+9 KPKASPVT

-73 DLGRGTIN
+73 DLGRGTMN

-104 QELGTPIGQDVGY
+104 QELGTAIGQDVGY

-188 TSATIDAKRFSD
+188 TSATIDAKRFSE
-200 HFTLNGKSAPVIEV
+200 HFSIKGMAAPVIEV

-241 EAKEIPDAVAEAI
+241 PSKEAKEIPDAVTQAI

-262 AGAGDVLVFLPG
+262 SGAGDVLVFLPG
-274 EREIRDCAEV
+274 EREIRDCAET
-284 LRKDHALQQR
+284 LRKDHVLQQR

-307 VPEQERVF
+307 VAEQERIF

-352 YSYRNKVEQLQIEP
+352 YSYRNKVEQLQIES

-391 SEQDYLSRPKF
+391 SEQDYLARAKF

-415 LLRMSSLRLPRIQ
+415 LLRMSALRLPRIQ
-428 EFPFIDK
+428 DFPFIDK

-455 YDEAA
+455 YDDAA
-460 AGHDKDMSSSF
+460 VGDDKDINNSF
-471 KLTPT
+471 KLTPI

-493 LAAKEQNALREV
+493 LTAKEQNALREV

-553 AALQH
+553 DALRH

-584 VHGQLHT
+584 VYGQLHM

-693 AHRLIKSLSDPFWDS
+693 AHRLIKTLSDPFWDS

-733 YESHNPEEARE
+733 YESHDPVEARN
-744 LFIKQALVQE
+744 LFISQALVQE
-754 EMFGRMDTPALM
+754 EMFGRMDTPALI

-817 DSRIPKEVLSREGMK
+817 DSRIPQDVLNREGMN
-832 AWLKKSSRGEG
+832 AWLKHSIKKPDSSQTKP
-843 GDEEAA
+843 D
-849 DHLLRLAKADLMRHE
+849 DQLRLSKTDLMRHE
-864 AAGITVDRYPKKMM
+864 AAGITVDRYPKKMI
-878 VGGSELTLA
+878 VGGSDLALT
-887 YHFEPGNP
+887 YHFEPGSP

-918 LVPGMCEEKIQLLLK
+918 LVPGMCEEKIHLLLK

-938 LRRHCVPLPE
+938 LRRHCIPLPE

-954 ERMLAEKQFGVGD
+954 ERMLTEKQFGVGD

-987 DFRPESLPLHSTMNF
+987 DFRPESLPLHSSMNF

-1016 NLSRLRAEHGET
+1016 NLARLRAQYGET
-1028 ARSAFQAI
+1028 ARTAFQAI
-1036 AQQAVQEE
+1036 AQQVVHEE
-1044 LAADSPANNSH
+1044 LGIDVPVTATVSTQQNNAVS
-1055 TAPKT
+1055 T
-1060 SQSGNA
+1060 
-1066 SPVKN
+1066 VKA

-1105 DRTETCDLEVFD
+1105 DRTEACDLEVFD
-1117 DLLEA
+1117 DLVEA
-1122 RKHHWLGLRR
+1122 RKYHWHGLRR

-1139 DTIKALQKQLPGIR
+1139 DTLKALQKQLPGMR
-1153 ELGLLFINVGSVDSL
+1153 EIGLLFINVGSVDSL
-1168 IEQILNLALERAF
+1168 LEQILNLALERAF

-1188 NADEFSERLQA
+1188 NAEQFADRLQA

-1210 IAKHA
+1210 IIKHA
-1215 LAALQAHADLLKKLA
+1215 LAALQAHADLQKKLA
-1230 QAKAASATAYADI
+1230 QAKAASVTAHTDI
-1243 QNQIQGLISTRFVS
+1243 QTQVQGLIFAKFVS
-1257 DAPYGQL
+1257 DTPYSQL

-1275 MRIDKLRA
+1275 MRIDKLRS

-1301 WQKLVQASRGSSAYA
+1301 WQKLVQGSRGSAAYA
-1316 MSEDQALADFRW
+1316 MIEDQALTDFRW

-1353 EKVLASLR
+1353 EKILSSLR

>member
-1 MQEPINQQ
+1 M
-9 KPKASPAT
+9 AAT
-17 VPASNTPRRLEIRF
+17 VPASNTPRSLEIRF

-44 KDALSSHQVVIVCGE
+44 KDALATHQVVIVCGE

-104 QELGTPIGQDVGY
+104 QELGSPIGQDVGY
-117 QVRFAD
+117 QIRFAD
-123 KTSQGASIKLMTD
+123 KSSQTASIKLMTD
-136 GILLAETQRDPQL
+136 GILLAQTQRDPL
-149 RAYDTLIIDEAH
+149 LKEYDTLIIDEAH

-188 TSATIDAKRFSD
+188 TSATIDAKRFSE
-200 HFTLNGKSAPVIEV
+200 HFAIGGKQAPVIEV

-224 YEPLE
+224 YAPLE

-241 EAKEIPDAVAEAI
+241 EVLEIPEAVAQAI

-274 EREIRDCAEV
+274 EREIRDCAEA
-284 LRKDHALQQR
+284 LRKDPILQQR

-307 VPEQERVF
+307 VSEQERVF

-372 NQRAGRCGRVSD
+372 NQRAGRCGRVAD

-415 LLRMSSLRLPRIQ
+415 LLRMSSLRLPKIQ
-428 EFPFIDK
+428 DFPFIDK

-455 YDEAA
+455 YEDSEVGQDRDE
-460 AGHDKDMSSSF
+460 GKHF
-471 KLTPT
+471 KLTAI

-493 LAAKEQNALREV
+493 LAAKDQNALREV

-513 TQDPRDRPMDQAAA
+513 TQDPRERPMEQTAA

-553 AALQH
+553 DALKH
-558 KHSNRQLENLCRS
+558 KHSNRQLEAVCRS

-600 NPSAATYE
+600 NALAATYE

-693 AHRLIKSLSDPFWDS
+693 AHRLVKSLSDPFWDS

-733 YESHNPEEARE
+733 YESHNPDETRE
-744 LFIKQALVQE
+744 LFIKYALVQE
-754 EMFGRMDTPALM
+754 ELFGRMDSPALM
-766 RETEADARKK
+766 RETEASAKK
-776 YPGSFEFFW
+776 QYPGFFEFFW
-785 HNRKLIKEI
+785 HNRRLIKEI

-800 SRRPDVLVDDD
+800 SRRPDVLVDDE

-817 DSRIPKEVLSREGMK
+817 DSRIPKEVRSRESMK
-832 AWLKKSSRGEG
+832 AWLKHTNQSS
-843 GDEEAA
+843 A
-849 DHLLRLAKADLMRHE
+849 DNKPSPDLELRLAKADLMRHE

-878 VGGSELTLA
+878 VGGGELALT
-887 YHFEPGNP
+887 YHFEPGSP
-895 KDGVTLVVPLT
+895 KDGVTLIIPLT

-918 LVPGMCEEKIQLLLK
+918 LVPGMCEEKVQLLLK

-954 ERMLAEKQFGVGD
+954 ERALEEKRFGVGD
-967 FLDSLITDIR
+967 FLDSLISDIR
-977 KERGL
+977 KELGL

-987 DFRPESLPLHSTMNF
+987 DFRPESLPLHLSMNF

-1016 NLSRLRAEHGET
+1016 NLARLRSEYGQT
-1028 ARSAFQAI
+1028 ARTAFQAI
-1036 AQQAVQEE
+1036 AQQAAQEE
-1044 LAADSPANNSH
+1044 LGVDIAPPKSHPSAN
-1055 TAPKT
+1055 KT
-1060 SQSGNA
+1060 TTSA
-1066 SPVKN
+1066 VRT

-1105 DRTETCDLEVFD
+1105 DRTEFCDLEVFD
-1117 DLLEA
+1117 DLVEA
-1122 RKHHWLGLRR
+1122 RKHHWQGLRR

-1139 DTIKALQKQLPGIR
+1139 DTLKALQKQLPGLR
-1153 ELGLLFINVGSVDSL
+1153 ELGLLFINVGSVESL

-1181 MNDPLPV
+1181 MNDPLPT
-1188 NADEFSERLQA
+1188 NAEQFAERLQA

-1210 IAKHA
+1210 LAKHT
-1215 LAALQAHADLLKKLA
+1215 LASLQAYADLQKKLA
-1230 QAKAASATAYADI
+1230 QAKAASPNAFVDIQSQVQGLVFPKMVADI
-1243 QNQIQGLISTRFVS
+1243 
-1257 DAPYGQL
+1257 PYEQL
-1264 VHFPRYLKAIA
+1264 VHVPRYLKAIA
-1275 MRIDKLRA
+1275 LRIDKLRA

-1301 WQKLVQASRGSSAYA
+1301 WQKLIGGNRGSAAYA
-1316 MSEDQALADFRW
+1316 IEQDQALMDFRW
-1328 QLEELRVALYAQEL
+1328 QLEELRVALYAQKL
-1342 KTPTPMSLKRL
+1342 KTPSPMSLKRL
-1353 EKVLASLR
+1353 EKILASLR

>member
-1 MQEPINQQ
+1 MP
-9 KPKASPAT
+9 KP
-17 VPASNTPRRLEIRF
+17 VPASNTSRRLEIRF

-44 KDALSSHQVVIVCGE
+44 QDALQNNQVVIVCGE

-81 GGRLIGHTQPR
+81 GGKLIGHTQPR

-104 QELGTPIGQDVGY
+104 QELGSPIGQDVGY

-123 KTSQGASIKLMTD
+123 KTSHTASIKLMTD

-149 RAYDTLIIDEAH
+149 KAYDTLIIDEAH

-188 TSATIDAKRFSD
+188 TSATIDAQRFAE
-200 HFTLNGKSAPVIEV
+200 HFAINGKVAPVIEV

-224 YEPLE
+224 YSALE

-241 EAKEIPDAVAEAI
+241 AAKEIPDAVAEEI

-262 AGAGDVLVFLPG
+262 SGAGDVLVFLPG
-274 EREIRDCAEV
+274 EREIRDCAET
-284 LRKDHALQQR
+284 LRKDHVLQQR

-307 VPEQERVF
+307 VAEQERVF
-315 NPGNGRRIILTTNV
+315 SPGNGRRIILTTNV

-336 PNIRYVV
+336 PNIRYVI

-391 SEQDYLSRPKF
+391 SELDYQSRPKF
-402 TDPEILRSSLAAV
+402 SDPEILRSSLAAV
-415 LLRMSSLRLPRIQ
+415 LLRMSSLRLPKIQ
-428 EFPFIDK
+428 HFPFIDK

-445 QLLDELGAIV
+445 QLLDELGAIEF
-455 YDEAA
+455 DEA
-460 AGHDKDMSSSF
+460 DVSDSKDINNSF
-471 KLTPT
+471 KLTAI

-493 LAAKEQNALREV
+493 LSAKEQNALKEV

-513 TQDPRDRPMDQAAA
+513 TQDPRERPMDQGAA

-553 AALQH
+553 DALQH

-584 VHGQLHT
+584 VYGQLHT

-600 NPSAATYE
+600 NGLAATYE

-629 KSQER
+629 KSQDR
-634 GSKTG
+634 NSKTG
-639 GYIGARGIRPFIW
+639 GYVGARGIRPFIW
-652 PGSTIGKKA
+652 PGSTLGKKA
-661 GAWILAGELQETNR
+661 GAWILAGELQETTR

-733 YESHNPEEARE
+733 YEPYNPEEARQ
-744 LFIKQALVQE
+744 LFISQALVQE
-754 EMFGRMDTPALM
+754 EMFGRMDTPALY
-766 RETEADARKK
+766 RETEADAKKK
-776 YPGSFEFFW
+776 YPGIFGFFW
-785 HNRKLIKEI
+785 HNCRLIKEI

-817 DSRIPKEVLSREGMK
+817 ESRIPKEVCNREGLK
-832 AWLKKSSRGEG
+832 AWFKKEPDLDSQ
-843 GDEEAA
+843 
-849 DHLLRLAKADLMRHE
+849 LRLEKADLMRHE

-878 VGGSELTLA
+878 VGGAELNLN
-887 YHFEPGNP
+887 YHFEPGSP

-906 LLNQVDGRRCEW
+906 QLNQVDGRRCEW
-918 LVPGMCEEKIQLLLK
+918 LVPGMCEEKVLLLLK

-938 LRRHCVPLPE
+938 LRRHCVPLPD

-954 ERMLAEKQFGVGD
+954 ERKLEEKQFGVGD
-967 FLDSLITDIR
+967 FLDVLISDVR

-987 DFRPESLPLHSTMNF
+987 DFRPESLPLHSSMNF
-1002 RLVDEHGR
+1002 RLIDEHGR
-1010 QLELER
+1010 QLEVER
-1016 NLSRLRAEHGET
+1016 NLARLRSEYGET

-1036 AQQAVQEE
+1036 AQDAAQTELGVEPIKLAGVQSAKQAR
-1044 LAADSPANNSH
+1044 A
-1055 TAPKT
+1055 
-1060 SQSGNA
+1060 
-1066 SPVKN
+1066 

-1077 RSWDFGELPETLEI
+1077 RSWEFGELPETLEI
-1091 QKGNRTLFGYPALV
+1091 QKGNKTLFGYPALV
-1105 DRTETCDLEVFD
+1105 DRTDYCDLEVFD

-1122 RKHHWLGLRR
+1122 RKQHHLGLRR

-1139 DTIKALQKQLPGIR
+1139 DTLKALQKQLPGIR
-1153 ELGLLFINVGSVDSL
+1153 ELGLLFINVGSVDGL
-1168 IEQILNLALERAF
+1168 VDQILNLAIERAF
-1181 MNDPLPV
+1181 MAEPLPT
-1188 NADEFSERLQA
+1188 NSEQFAERLQA

-1210 IAKHA
+1210 ISRHA
-1215 LAALQAHADLLKKLA
+1215 LNALQAHADLQKKMA
-1230 QAKAASATAYADI
+1230 SAKAASPAAHADM
-1243 QNQIQGLISTRFVS
+1243 QTQMQALIFPKFV
-1257 DAPYGQL
+1257 AEIPYGQL
-1264 VHFPRYLKAIA
+1264 VHLPRYLKAIA
-1275 MRIDKLRA
+1275 MRIDKLRS

-1301 WQKLVQASRGSSAYA
+1301 WQKLLQGGKGSASYA
-1316 MSEDQALADFRW
+1316 MTEDQGLQDFRW